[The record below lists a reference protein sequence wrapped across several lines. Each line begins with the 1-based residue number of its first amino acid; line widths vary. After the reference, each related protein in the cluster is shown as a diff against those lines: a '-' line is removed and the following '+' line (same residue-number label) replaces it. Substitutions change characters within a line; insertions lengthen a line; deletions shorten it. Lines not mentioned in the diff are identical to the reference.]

1 MAKDVKFNIKLQVD
15 GKDVVVQASTN
26 VKQLANDLG
35 LVHDRVTAADK
46 AFMKWTQSV
55 VAIGA
60 VTNSIQQISD
70 VLNTLTEDSRTF
82 GAAMKAANTMA
93 GKDAEGFE
101 QLKDQVAELSK
112 TIPMTRDALAN
123 GLYQVISNGVPED
136 NWISYLEASSRAAVG
151 GIADVGEVVK
161 VTSTVIKNYG
171 LEWSAAKDIQ
181 DKIQLTAKNGVT
193 SFDQLAAALP
203 SVTGQ
208 AAQLGVSF
216 TEMLAVMSTLTGVTG
231 NTSEVATQLAS
242 VLTALTKESSNSQKM
257 AEEMGISF
265 NAASIKAAGGLR
277 NYLQELDRT
286 VTAYAQKSGQL
297 KESIYSN
304 LFGRAEALRLVNG
317 LTGEMAAKFDENIA
331 ALDNSA
337 GTIDKA
343 FETMSST
350 GSATTQMLKN
360 QFAAFTDLIAGIVG
374 GIQPYLNF
382 TSQMGMTILSVTSLT
397 KAIKGLNIA
406 HTLMIARTKAGGVA
420 MLAFGLRANRAAA
433 FSRVFSAALKGAAF
447 QATAAKIAIRGLMI
461 ATGVTLAL
469 VALTE
474 ALSLFNSE
482 ADKTDAV
489 TEAMTEAEDAYKS
502 KMAETQMAVD
512 DDIKK
517 LQELINA
524 KKDTTDEVRNLNTK
538 YGELLGTYQSGAE
551 WLTTLKNKSD
561 DYCQQLAIEAKTDTI
576 RRKIFEKNADLMVI
590 AEKKRRLEDA
600 GNAKRQ
606 MTVSNNG
613 AESAEIT
620 VMTPEYRGVVDEER
634 KLTGEL
640 EKLQGQFDLASA
652 AAEKHRQQMQHTK
665 IETQETAK
673 EVSYLAMSY
682 SELETAIEKQKKKI
696 GKYAGA
702 SDKAKADG
710 IDVAAES
717 RKLQQMEA
725 RYKQLGKKYHLGSQS
740 DSRKRQIVADPK
752 TLEQLRTNIELSK
765 KKLTGQDTDEQRQL
779 QQQIALWQKKADAID
794 LAQKKA
800 ALPAS
805 IESQD
810 DAQKTLDYLN
820 TARRLATTKE
830 QIADIDR
837 QIAAVELK
845 QAEMKRPADSERIAT
860 LQDIDKELNY
870 QRALRKTAA
879 AENIAQI
886 DATINR
892 LETLKSY
899 TEHADVIS
907 MDNKALQT
915 YDQLSIKL
923 SYYRDQLKTA
933 TEEERAQIQTQIIEL
948 EKLRNKWDATL
959 EAMKKPGPIGT
970 LKTIEDLD
978 NAISYYG
985 QLQKHQ
991 SADEIAATQ
1000 QVIQALETKKKA
1012 MQRPI
1017 ELAGMQKEIDE
1028 INALSGREFKVKI
1041 KGIGFDALTD
1051 KIRELKKALNDIDNP
1066 PTENQRKQ
1074 IEGMIAVYESWRK
1087 KSISSFDTAR
1097 NGWDGIK
1104 GIGNSIQSITDA
1116 LEGNGNAWQK
1126 TVALIDAFIGLYD
1139 GIQAVIGII
1148 NLLSAA
1154 SSAHAVTKG
1163 VEAGAETTE
1172 ATTRE
1177 AATAANIIA
1186 STAQIA
1192 ANKLE
1197 TASWAELAA
1206 AITFAAH
1213 AYIPFAGTAI
1223 ASGMIAAQQAAIIAA
1238 GIPKYEKGALAFGPT
1253 LGIFGE
1259 YAGASHNPEVVAPLD
1274 KLRSMIEPSSGFSGE
1289 VEFVIKGRRLVG
1301 VLNKE
1306 DKINKR
1312 S

>member
-60 VTNSIQQISD
+60 VTNSIQQISG
-70 VLNTLTEDSRTF
+70 VLNTLTEDNRTF

-112 TIPMTRDALAN
+112 SIPMARDELAN

-136 NWISYLEASSRAAVG
+136 NWIDYLRASSRAAVG

-171 LEWSAAKDIQ
+171 LEWSAAQDIQ

-193 SFDQLAAALP
+193 SFEQLAAALP

-242 VLTALTKESSNSQKM
+242 VLTALTKESSKSQKM

-265 NAASIKAAGGLR
+265 NAASIQAAGGLR

-297 KESIYSN
+297 KESIYSK

-317 LTGEMAAKFDENIA
+317 LTGEMAAKFDENIT

-350 GSATTQMLKN
+350 GAATTQMLKN
-360 QFAAFTDLIAGIVG
+360 QFAAVTDLIAGIVG

-382 TSQMGMTILSVTSLT
+382 TAQLGMTILSVTSLT

-406 HTLMIARTKAGGVA
+406 HALMIARTKAGGVA
-420 MLAFGLRANRAAA
+420 MLAFGLRASRAAA
-433 FSRVFSAALKGAAF
+433 FSRVFSAALKGVAF
-447 QATAAKIAIRGLMI
+447 QATAAKIAIRGLMM
-461 ATGVTLAL
+461 ATGVGVLIAGVTFAVEKLTGAFEDASDAAEDTTEKIDR
-469 VALTE
+469 VADTAQQAQDAFANKQSEVYSSLMTKYTQLQTAWK
-474 ALSLFNSE
+474 ALSTAHAKAQWIKDNKKAFEELGLKITNAKDAEDTFVGN
-482 ADKTDAV
+482 TDAV
-489 TEAMTEAEDAYKS
+489 VESFKARAKAAARLAQLTEEYRI
-502 KMAETQMAVD
+502 QMNLAD
-512 DDIKK
+512 EIARGDEQYR
-517 LQELINA
+517 QENTVHA
-524 KKDTTDEVRNLNTK
+524 GEEVRRE
-538 YGELLGTYQSGAE
+538 GEFYPAGHSAEKGMEYVNSSGHWVYTDKGAAQHNANIGKNPNMQSSRDA
-551 WLTTLKNKSD
+551 
-561 DYCQQLAIEAKTDTI
+561 LAASQE
-576 RRKIFEKNADLMVI
+576 RSRKIESDIAADAKAATAKVKPTPTRTTNTTNTNGDPNNDKIIEGAKSYADLTHNI
-590 AEKKRRLEDA
+590 
-600 GNAKRQ
+600 
-606 MTVSNNG
+606 
-613 AESAEIT
+613 
-620 VMTPEYRGVVDEER
+620 GVY
-634 KLTGEL
+634 K
-640 EKLQGQFDLASA
+640 
-652 AAEKHRQQMQHTK
+652 
-665 IETQETAK
+665 
-673 EVSYLAMSY
+673 
-682 SELETAIEKQKKKI
+682 
-696 GKYAGA
+696 
-702 SDKAKADG
+702 
-710 IDVAAES
+710 
-717 RKLQQMEA
+717 
-725 RYKQLGKKYHLGSQS
+725 KQLEA
-740 DSRKRQIVADPK
+740 ADPANK
-752 TLEQLRTNIELSK
+752 QLITSLR
-765 KKLTGQDTDEQRQL
+765 
-779 QQQIALWQKKADAID
+779 QQIAEAEEAAQAAKD
-794 LAQKKA
+794 LANGWDLQN
-800 ALPAS
+800 P
-805 IESQD
+805 D
-810 DAQKTLDYLN
+810 TL
-820 TARRLATTKE
+820 E
-830 QIADIDR
+830 EIDEAISR
-837 QIAAVELK
+837 Q
-845 QAEMKRPADSERIAT
+845 Q
-860 LQDIDKELNY
+860 
-870 QRALRKTAA
+870 ALRKKAS
-879 AENIAQI
+879 AENLQGI
-886 DATINR
+886 DAEIKR
-892 LETLKSY
+892 LQGLKAQMERNAKVPTPIEQIHTY
-899 TEHADVIS
+899 EQLDE
-907 MDNKALQT
+907 ALAI
-915 YDQLSIKL
+915 YND
-923 SYYRDQLKTA
+923 RLKVA

-948 EKLRNKWDATL
+948 EKLRKKWDATL

-1000 QVIQALETKKKA
+1000 QVIQALEAKKKA

-1041 KGIGFDALTD
+1041 KGMGFDALTD
-1051 KIRELKKALNDIDNP
+1051 KIRELQKALNDIDNP

-1074 IEGMIAVYESWRK
+1074 IEGMIATYEEWRR
-1087 KSISSFDTAR
+1087 KSISAFDTAR

-1126 TVALIDAFIGLYD
+1126 TVALVDAFIGLYE

-1172 ATTRE
+1172 AATRE
-1177 AATAANIIA
+1177 AATAANVAA
-1186 STAQIA
+1186 SVAQIA

-1206 AITFAAH
+1206 AMTFAAH

-1223 ASGMIAAQQAAIIAA
+1223 AAGMIATQQALILAA

-1274 KLRSMIEPSSGFSGE
+1274 KLRSMIEPSEGGISGD
-1289 VEFVIKGRRLVG
+1289 VRFVIDGDKLVG
-1301 VLNKE
+1301 ILKRRN
-1306 DKINKR
+1306 NQSKR

>member
-60 VTNSIQQISD
+60 VTNSIQQISG

-93 GKDAEGFE
+93 GKDAEGFA

-112 TIPMTRDALAN
+112 SIPMARDELAN

-136 NWISYLEASSRAAVG
+136 NWIDYLRASSRAAVG

-171 LEWSAAKDIQ
+171 LEWSAAQDIQ

-193 SFDQLAAALP
+193 SFEQLAAALP

-242 VLTALTKESSNSQKM
+242 VLTALTKESSKSQKM

-265 NAASIKAAGGLR
+265 NAASIQAAGGLR

-297 KESIYSN
+297 KESIYSK

-350 GSATTQMLKN
+350 GAATTQMLKN
-360 QFAAFTDLIAGIVG
+360 QFAAVTDLIAGIVG

-382 TSQMGMTILSVTSLT
+382 TAQLGMTILSITSLT

-406 HTLMIARTKAGGVA
+406 HALMIARTKAGGVA
-420 MLAFGLRANRAAA
+420 MLAFGLRASRAAA
-433 FSRVFSAALKGAAF
+433 FARVFSAALKGVAY
-447 QATAAKIAIRGLMI
+447 QATATKIAIRGLMM
-461 ATGVTLAL
+461 ATGVGAL
-469 VALTE
+469 IAGVTFAVEKLTGAFEDASDAAEDTAEKIDRVADTAQQAQDAFANKQSEVYSSLMTKYAQLQTAWK
-474 ALSLFNSE
+474 ALSTAHAKAQWIKDNKKAFEELGLKIHSAKDAEDTFVGN
-482 ADKTDAV
+482 TDAV
-489 TEAMTEAEDAYKS
+489 VESFKARAKAAARLAQLTEEYRIQMDLADEIARGDEQYRQENTVQAGEPVRKEGEFYPAGHSAEKGMEYVNSGGHWVYTDKGAAQHNANIGKNPNLQSSRDALAASQERS
-502 KMAETQMAVD
+502 KKIEG
-512 DDIKK
+512 DIAADAKAATTKK
-517 LQELINA
+517 NP
-524 KKDTTDEVRNLNTK
+524 TTTNTTNTK
-538 YGELLGTYQSGAE
+538 GDPNKDKIIEGA
-551 WLTTLKNKSD
+551 KS
-561 DYCQQLAIEAKTDTI
+561 Y
-576 RRKIFEKNADLMVI
+576 ADLTHNI
-590 AEKKRRLEDA
+590 
-600 GNAKRQ
+600 
-606 MTVSNNG
+606 
-613 AESAEIT
+613 
-620 VMTPEYRGVVDEER
+620 GVY
-634 KLTGEL
+634 K
-640 EKLQGQFDLASA
+640 
-652 AAEKHRQQMQHTK
+652 
-665 IETQETAK
+665 
-673 EVSYLAMSY
+673 
-682 SELETAIEKQKKKI
+682 
-696 GKYAGA
+696 
-702 SDKAKADG
+702 
-710 IDVAAES
+710 
-717 RKLQQMEA
+717 
-725 RYKQLGKKYHLGSQS
+725 KQLEA
-740 DSRKRQIVADPK
+740 ADPANK
-752 TLEQLRTNIELSK
+752 QLITSLR
-765 KKLTGQDTDEQRQL
+765 
-779 QQQIALWQKKADAID
+779 QQIAEAEEAAQAAKD
-794 LAQKKA
+794 LANGWDLQN
-800 ALPAS
+800 P
-805 IESQD
+805 D
-810 DAQKTLDYLN
+810 TL
-820 TARRLATTKE
+820 E
-830 QIADIDR
+830 EIDEAISR
-837 QIAAVELK
+837 Q
-845 QAEMKRPADSERIAT
+845 Q
-860 LQDIDKELNY
+860 
-870 QRALRKTAA
+870 ALRKKAN
-879 AENIAQI
+879 AENLQGI
-886 DATINR
+886 DAEIKR
-892 LETLKSY
+892 LQGLKAQMERNAKVPTPIEQIHTY
-899 TEHADVIS
+899 EQLDE
-907 MDNKALQT
+907 ALAI
-915 YDQLSIKL
+915 YND
-923 SYYRDQLKTA
+923 RLKVA

-948 EKLRNKWDATL
+948 ERLRKKWDATL

-1000 QVIQALETKKKA
+1000 QVIQALEAKKKA

-1041 KGIGFDALTD
+1041 KGMGFDALTD

-1074 IEGMIAVYESWRK
+1074 IEGMIATYEEWRR
-1087 KSISSFDTAR
+1087 KSISAFDTAR

-1126 TVALIDAFIGLYD
+1126 TVALVDAFIGLYE

-1172 ATTRE
+1172 AATRE
-1177 AATAANIIA
+1177 AATAANVAA
-1186 STAQIA
+1186 SVAQIA

-1206 AITFAAH
+1206 AMTFAAH

-1223 ASGMIAAQQAAIIAA
+1223 ASGMIAAQQAMIIAA

-1306 DKINKR
+1306 NKINKR
-1312 S
+1312 T

>member
-35 LVHDRVTAADK
+35 LVHDRVTAAYT
-46 AFMKWTQSV
+46 AYMKWTQSV

-60 VTNSIQQISD
+60 VTNSIQQISG

-93 GKDAEGFE
+93 GKDAEGFA

-112 TIPMTRDALAN
+112 SIPMARDELAN

-136 NWISYLEASSRAAVG
+136 NWIDYLRASSRAAVG

-171 LEWSAAKDIQ
+171 LEWSAAQDIQ

-193 SFDQLAAALP
+193 SFEQLAAALP

-242 VLTALTKESSNSQKM
+242 VLTALTKESSKSQKM

-265 NAASIKAAGGLR
+265 NAASIQAAGGLR

-297 KESIYSN
+297 KESIYSK

-350 GSATTQMLKN
+350 GAATTQMLKN
-360 QFAAFTDLIAGIVG
+360 QFAAVTDLIAGIVG

-382 TSQMGMTILSVTSLT
+382 TAQLGMTILSVTSLT

-406 HTLMIARTKAGGVA
+406 HALMIARTKAGGVA
-420 MLAFGLRANRAAA
+420 MLAFGLRASRAAA
-433 FSRVFSAALKGAAF
+433 FARVFSAALKGVAY
-447 QATAAKIAIRGLMI
+447 QATATKIAIRGLMM
-461 ATGVTLAL
+461 ATGVGAL
-469 VALTE
+469 IAGVTFAVEKLTGAFEDASDAAEDTAEKIDRVADTAQQAQDAFANKQSEVYSSLMTKYAQLQTAWK
-474 ALSLFNSE
+474 ALSTAHAKAQWIKDNKKAFEELGLKIHSAKDAEDTFVGN
-482 ADKTDAV
+482 TDAV
-489 TEAMTEAEDAYKS
+489 VESFKARAKAAARLAQLTEEYRIQMDLADEIARGDEQYRQENTVQAGEPVRKEGEFYPAGHSAEKGMEYVNSGGHWVYTDKGAAQHNANIGKNPNLQSSRDALAASQERS
-502 KMAETQMAVD
+502 KKIEG
-512 DDIKK
+512 DIAADAKAATTKK
-517 LQELINA
+517 NP
-524 KKDTTDEVRNLNTK
+524 TTTNTTNTK
-538 YGELLGTYQSGAE
+538 GDPNKDKIIEGA
-551 WLTTLKNKSD
+551 KS
-561 DYCQQLAIEAKTDTI
+561 Y
-576 RRKIFEKNADLMVI
+576 ADLTHNI
-590 AEKKRRLEDA
+590 
-600 GNAKRQ
+600 
-606 MTVSNNG
+606 
-613 AESAEIT
+613 
-620 VMTPEYRGVVDEER
+620 GVY
-634 KLTGEL
+634 K
-640 EKLQGQFDLASA
+640 
-652 AAEKHRQQMQHTK
+652 
-665 IETQETAK
+665 
-673 EVSYLAMSY
+673 
-682 SELETAIEKQKKKI
+682 
-696 GKYAGA
+696 
-702 SDKAKADG
+702 
-710 IDVAAES
+710 
-717 RKLQQMEA
+717 
-725 RYKQLGKKYHLGSQS
+725 KQLEA
-740 DSRKRQIVADPK
+740 ADPANK
-752 TLEQLRTNIELSK
+752 QLITSLR
-765 KKLTGQDTDEQRQL
+765 
-779 QQQIALWQKKADAID
+779 QQIAEAEEAAQAAKD
-794 LAQKKA
+794 LANGWDLQN
-800 ALPAS
+800 P
-805 IESQD
+805 D
-810 DAQKTLDYLN
+810 TL
-820 TARRLATTKE
+820 E
-830 QIADIDR
+830 EIDEAISR
-837 QIAAVELK
+837 Q
-845 QAEMKRPADSERIAT
+845 Q
-860 LQDIDKELNY
+860 
-870 QRALRKTAA
+870 ALRKKAN
-879 AENIAQI
+879 AENLQGI
-886 DATINR
+886 DAEIKR
-892 LETLKSY
+892 LQGLKAQMERNAKVPTPIEQIHTY
-899 TEHADVIS
+899 EQLDE
-907 MDNKALQT
+907 ALAI
-915 YDQLSIKL
+915 YND
-923 SYYRDQLKTA
+923 RLKVA

-948 EKLRNKWDATL
+948 ERLRKKWDATL

-978 NAISYYG
+978 DAISYYG

-1000 QVIQALETKKKA
+1000 QVIQALEAKKKA

-1041 KGIGFDALTD
+1041 KGMGFDALTD

-1074 IEGMIAVYESWRK
+1074 IEGMIATYEEWRR
-1087 KSISSFDTAR
+1087 KSISAFDTAR

-1126 TVALIDAFIGLYD
+1126 TVALVDAFIGLYE

-1172 ATTRE
+1172 AATRE
-1177 AATAANIIA
+1177 AATAANVAA
-1186 STAQIA
+1186 SVAQIA

-1206 AITFAAH
+1206 AMTFAAH

-1223 ASGMIAAQQAAIIAA
+1223 ASGMIAAQQAMIIAA

-1306 DKINKR
+1306 NKINKR
-1312 S
+1312 T

>member
-60 VTNSIQQISD
+60 VTNSIQQISG

-93 GKDAEGFE
+93 GKDAEGFA

-112 TIPMTRDALAN
+112 SIPMARDELAN

-136 NWISYLEASSRAAVG
+136 NWIDYLRASSRAAVG

-171 LEWSAAKDIQ
+171 LEWSAAQDIQ

-193 SFDQLAAALP
+193 SFEQLAAALP

-231 NTSEVATQLAS
+231 NTSEVVTQLAS
-242 VLTALTKESSNSQKM
+242 VLTALTKESSKSQKM
-257 AEEMGISF
+257 AEEMGIEF

-297 KESIYSN
+297 KESIYSK

-350 GSATTQMLKN
+350 GAATTQMLKN
-360 QFAAFTDLIAGIVG
+360 QFAAVTDLIAGIVG

-382 TSQMGMTILSVTSLT
+382 TAQLGMTILSVTSLT

-406 HTLMIARTKAGGVA
+406 HALMIARTKAGGVA
-420 MLAFGLRANRAAA
+420 MLAFGLRASRAAA
-433 FSRVFSAALKGAAF
+433 FARVFSAALKGVAY
-447 QATAAKIAIRGLMI
+447 QATATKIAIRGLMM
-461 ATGVTLAL
+461 ATGVGAL
-469 VALTE
+469 IAGVTFAVEKLTGAFEDASDAAEDTAEKIDRVADTAQQAQDAFANKQSEVYSSLMTKYTQLQTAWK
-474 ALSLFNSE
+474 ALSTAHAKAQWIKDNKKAFEELGLKIHSAKDAEDTFVGN
-482 ADKTDAV
+482 TDAV
-489 TEAMTEAEDAYKS
+489 VESFKARAKAAARLAQLTEEYRIQMDLADEIARGDEQYRQENTVQAGEKVRREGEFYPAGHSAEKGMEYVNSGGHWVYTDKGAAQHNANIGKNPNMQSSRDALAASQERSRKIES
-502 KMAETQMAVD
+502 
-512 DDIKK
+512 DIAAD
-517 LQELINA
+517 A
-524 KKDTTDEVRNLNTK
+524 KAATAKVKPTPTRTTNTTNTK
-538 YGELLGTYQSGAE
+538 GDPNNDKIIEGA
-551 WLTTLKNKSD
+551 KS
-561 DYCQQLAIEAKTDTI
+561 Y
-576 RRKIFEKNADLMVI
+576 ADLTHNI
-590 AEKKRRLEDA
+590 
-600 GNAKRQ
+600 
-606 MTVSNNG
+606 
-613 AESAEIT
+613 
-620 VMTPEYRGVVDEER
+620 GVY
-634 KLTGEL
+634 K
-640 EKLQGQFDLASA
+640 
-652 AAEKHRQQMQHTK
+652 
-665 IETQETAK
+665 
-673 EVSYLAMSY
+673 
-682 SELETAIEKQKKKI
+682 
-696 GKYAGA
+696 
-702 SDKAKADG
+702 
-710 IDVAAES
+710 
-717 RKLQQMEA
+717 
-725 RYKQLGKKYHLGSQS
+725 KQLEA
-740 DSRKRQIVADPK
+740 ADPANK
-752 TLEQLRTNIELSK
+752 QLITSLR
-765 KKLTGQDTDEQRQL
+765 
-779 QQQIALWQKKADAID
+779 QQIAEAEEAAQAAKD
-794 LAQKKA
+794 LANGWDLQN
-800 ALPAS
+800 P
-805 IESQD
+805 D
-810 DAQKTLDYLN
+810 TL
-820 TARRLATTKE
+820 E
-830 QIADIDR
+830 EIDEAISR
-837 QIAAVELK
+837 Q
-845 QAEMKRPADSERIAT
+845 Q
-860 LQDIDKELNY
+860 
-870 QRALRKTAA
+870 ALRKKAS
-879 AENIAQI
+879 AENLQGI
-886 DATINR
+886 DAEIKR
-892 LETLKSY
+892 LQGLKAQMERNAKVPTPIEQIHTY
-899 TEHADVIS
+899 EQLDE
-907 MDNKALQT
+907 ALAI
-915 YDQLSIKL
+915 YND
-923 SYYRDQLKTA
+923 RLKVA

-948 EKLRNKWDATL
+948 EKLRKKWDATL

-1000 QVIQALETKKKA
+1000 QVIQALEAKKKA

-1041 KGIGFDALTD
+1041 KGMGFDALTD
-1051 KIRELKKALNDIDNP
+1051 KIRELQKALNDIDNP

-1074 IEGMIAVYESWRK
+1074 IEGMIATYEEWRR
-1087 KSISSFDTAR
+1087 KSISAFDTAR

-1126 TVALIDAFIGLYD
+1126 TVALVDAFIGLYE

-1172 ATTRE
+1172 AATRE
-1177 AATAANIIA
+1177 AATAANVDA
-1186 STAQIA
+1186 SVAQIA

-1206 AITFAAH
+1206 AMTFAAH

-1223 ASGMIAAQQAAIIAA
+1223 AAGMIATQQALILAA

-1274 KLRSMIEPSSGFSGE
+1274 KLRSMIEPSEGGISGD
-1289 VEFVIKGRRLVG
+1289 VRFVIDGDKLVG
-1301 VLNKE
+1301 ILKRRN
-1306 DKINKR
+1306 NQSKR

>member
-60 VTNSIQQISD
+60 VTNSIQQISG

-93 GKDAEGFE
+93 GKDAEGFA

-112 TIPMTRDALAN
+112 SIPMARDELAN

-136 NWISYLEASSRAAVG
+136 NWIDYLRASSRAAVG

-171 LEWSAAKDIQ
+171 LEWSAAQDIQ

-193 SFDQLAAALP
+193 SFEQLAAALP

-242 VLTALTKESSNSQKM
+242 VLTALTKESSKSQKM
-257 AEEMGISF
+257 AEEMGIEF

-297 KESIYSN
+297 KESIYSK

-350 GSATTQMLKN
+350 GAATTQMLKN
-360 QFAAFTDLIAGIVG
+360 QFAAVTDLIAGIVG

-382 TSQMGMTILSVTSLT
+382 TAQLGMTILSVTSLT

-406 HTLMIARTKAGGVA
+406 HALMIARTKAGGVA
-420 MLAFGLRANRAAA
+420 MLAFGLRASRAAA
-433 FSRVFSAALKGAAF
+433 FSRVFSAALKGVAF
-447 QATAAKIAIRGLMI
+447 QATATKIAIRGLMM
-461 ATGVTLAL
+461 ATGVGVLIAGVTFAVEKLTGAFEDASDAAEDTTEKIDR
-469 VALTE
+469 VADTAQQAQDAFANKQSEVYSSLMTKYTQLQTAWK
-474 ALSLFNSE
+474 ALSTAHAKAQWIKDNKKAFEELGLKITNAKDAEDTFVGN
-482 ADKTDAV
+482 TDAV
-489 TEAMTEAEDAYKS
+489 VESFKARAKAAARLAQLTEEYRIQMDLADEIARGDEQYRQENIVQAGEKVRREGEFYPAGHSAEKGMEYVNSGGHWVYTDKGAAQHNANIGKNPNMQSSRDALAASQERSRKIES
-502 KMAETQMAVD
+502 
-512 DDIKK
+512 DIAAD
-517 LQELINA
+517 A
-524 KKDTTDEVRNLNTK
+524 KAATAKVKPTPTRTTNTTNTK
-538 YGELLGTYQSGAE
+538 GDPNNDKIIEGA
-551 WLTTLKNKSD
+551 KS
-561 DYCQQLAIEAKTDTI
+561 Y
-576 RRKIFEKNADLMVI
+576 ADLTHNI
-590 AEKKRRLEDA
+590 
-600 GNAKRQ
+600 
-606 MTVSNNG
+606 
-613 AESAEIT
+613 
-620 VMTPEYRGVVDEER
+620 GVY
-634 KLTGEL
+634 K
-640 EKLQGQFDLASA
+640 
-652 AAEKHRQQMQHTK
+652 
-665 IETQETAK
+665 
-673 EVSYLAMSY
+673 
-682 SELETAIEKQKKKI
+682 
-696 GKYAGA
+696 
-702 SDKAKADG
+702 
-710 IDVAAES
+710 
-717 RKLQQMEA
+717 
-725 RYKQLGKKYHLGSQS
+725 KQLEA
-740 DSRKRQIVADPK
+740 ADPANK
-752 TLEQLRTNIELSK
+752 QLITSLR
-765 KKLTGQDTDEQRQL
+765 
-779 QQQIALWQKKADAID
+779 QQIAEAEEAAQAAKD
-794 LAQKKA
+794 LANGWDLQN
-800 ALPAS
+800 P
-805 IESQD
+805 D
-810 DAQKTLDYLN
+810 TL
-820 TARRLATTKE
+820 E
-830 QIADIDR
+830 EIDEAINR
-837 QIAAVELK
+837 Q
-845 QAEMKRPADSERIAT
+845 Q
-860 LQDIDKELNY
+860 
-870 QRALRKTAA
+870 ALRKKAS
-879 AENIAQI
+879 AENLQGI
-886 DATINR
+886 DAEIKR
-892 LETLKSY
+892 LQGLKAQMERNAKVPTPIEQIHTY
-899 TEHADVIS
+899 EQLDE
-907 MDNKALQT
+907 ALAI
-915 YDQLSIKL
+915 YND
-923 SYYRDQLKTA
+923 RLKVA

-948 EKLRNKWDATL
+948 EKLRKKWDATL

-1000 QVIQALETKKKA
+1000 QVIQALEAKKKA

-1041 KGIGFDALTD
+1041 KGMGFDALTD
-1051 KIRELKKALNDIDNP
+1051 KIRELQKALNDIDNP

-1074 IEGMIAVYESWRK
+1074 IEGMIATYEEWRR
-1087 KSISSFDTAR
+1087 KSISAFDTAR

-1126 TVALIDAFIGLYD
+1126 TVALVDAFIGLYE

-1172 ATTRE
+1172 AATRE
-1177 AATAANIIA
+1177 AATAANVAA
-1186 STAQIA
+1186 SVAQIA

-1206 AITFAAH
+1206 AMTFAAH

-1223 ASGMIAAQQAAIIAA
+1223 AAGMIATQQALILAA

-1274 KLRSMIEPSSGFSGE
+1274 KLRSMIEPSEGGISGD
-1289 VEFVIKGRRLVG
+1289 VRFVIDGDKLVG
-1301 VLNKE
+1301 ILKRRN
-1306 DKINKR
+1306 NQSKR

>member
-60 VTNSIQQISD
+60 VTNSIQQISG

-93 GKDAEGFE
+93 GKDAEGFA

-112 TIPMTRDALAN
+112 SIPMARDELAN

-136 NWISYLEASSRAAVG
+136 NWIDYLRASSRAAVG

-171 LEWSAAKDIQ
+171 LEWSAAQDIQ

-193 SFDQLAAALP
+193 SFEQLAAALP

-242 VLTALTKESSNSQKM
+242 VLTALTKESSKSQKM
-257 AEEMGISF
+257 AEEMGIEF

-297 KESIYSN
+297 KESIYSK

-350 GSATTQMLKN
+350 GAATTQMLKN
-360 QFAAFTDLIAGIVG
+360 QFAAVTDLIAGIVG

-382 TSQMGMTILSVTSLT
+382 TAQLGMTILSVTSLT

-406 HTLMIARTKAGGVA
+406 HALMIARTKAGGVA
-420 MLAFGLRANRAAA
+420 MLAFGLRASRAAA
-433 FSRVFSAALKGAAF
+433 FSRVFSAALKGVAF
-447 QATAAKIAIRGLMI
+447 QATATKIAIRGLMM
-461 ATGVTLAL
+461 ATGVGVLIAGVTFAVEKLTGAFEDASDAAEDTTEKIDR
-469 VALTE
+469 VADTAQQAQDAFANKQSEVYSSLMTKYTQLQTAWK
-474 ALSLFNSE
+474 ALSTAHAKAQWIKDNKKAFEELGLKITNAKDAEDTFVGN
-482 ADKTDAV
+482 TDAV
-489 TEAMTEAEDAYKS
+489 VESFKARAKAAARLAQLTEEYRIQMDLADEIARGDEQYRQENTVQAGEKVRREGEFYPAGHSAEKGMEYVNSGGHWVYTDKGAAQHNANIGKNPNMQSSRDALAASQERSRKIES
-502 KMAETQMAVD
+502 
-512 DDIKK
+512 DIAAD
-517 LQELINA
+517 A
-524 KKDTTDEVRNLNTK
+524 KAATAKVKPTPTRTTNTTNTK
-538 YGELLGTYQSGAE
+538 GDPNNDKIIEGA
-551 WLTTLKNKSD
+551 KS
-561 DYCQQLAIEAKTDTI
+561 Y
-576 RRKIFEKNADLMVI
+576 ADLTHNI
-590 AEKKRRLEDA
+590 
-600 GNAKRQ
+600 
-606 MTVSNNG
+606 
-613 AESAEIT
+613 
-620 VMTPEYRGVVDEER
+620 GVY
-634 KLTGEL
+634 K
-640 EKLQGQFDLASA
+640 
-652 AAEKHRQQMQHTK
+652 
-665 IETQETAK
+665 
-673 EVSYLAMSY
+673 
-682 SELETAIEKQKKKI
+682 
-696 GKYAGA
+696 
-702 SDKAKADG
+702 
-710 IDVAAES
+710 
-717 RKLQQMEA
+717 
-725 RYKQLGKKYHLGSQS
+725 KQLEA
-740 DSRKRQIVADPK
+740 ADPANK
-752 TLEQLRTNIELSK
+752 QLITSLR
-765 KKLTGQDTDEQRQL
+765 
-779 QQQIALWQKKADAID
+779 QQIAEAEEAAQAAKD
-794 LAQKKA
+794 LANGWDLQN
-800 ALPAS
+800 P
-805 IESQD
+805 D
-810 DAQKTLDYLN
+810 TL
-820 TARRLATTKE
+820 E
-830 QIADIDR
+830 EIDEAISR
-837 QIAAVELK
+837 Q
-845 QAEMKRPADSERIAT
+845 Q
-860 LQDIDKELNY
+860 
-870 QRALRKTAA
+870 ALRKKAS
-879 AENIAQI
+879 AENLQGI
-886 DATINR
+886 DAEIKR
-892 LETLKSY
+892 LQGLKAQMERNAKVPTPIEQIHTY
-899 TEHADVIS
+899 EQLDE
-907 MDNKALQT
+907 ALAI
-915 YDQLSIKL
+915 YND
-923 SYYRDQLKTA
+923 RLKVA

-948 EKLRNKWDATL
+948 EKLRKKWDATL

-1000 QVIQALETKKKA
+1000 QVIQALEAKKKA

-1041 KGIGFDALTD
+1041 KGMGFDALTD
-1051 KIRELKKALNDIDNP
+1051 KIRELQKALNDIDNP

-1074 IEGMIAVYESWRK
+1074 IEGMIATYEEWRR
-1087 KSISSFDTAR
+1087 KSISAFDTAR

-1126 TVALIDAFIGLYD
+1126 TVALVDAFIGLYE

-1172 ATTRE
+1172 AATRE
-1177 AATAANIIA
+1177 AATAANVAA
-1186 STAQIA
+1186 SVAQIA

-1206 AITFAAH
+1206 AMTFAAH

-1223 ASGMIAAQQAAIIAA
+1223 AAGMIATQQALILAA

-1274 KLRSMIEPSSGFSGE
+1274 KLRSMIEPSEGGISGD
-1289 VEFVIKGRRLVG
+1289 VRFVIDGDKLVG
-1301 VLNKE
+1301 ILKRRN
-1306 DKINKR
+1306 NQSKR

>member
-60 VTNSIQQISD
+60 VTNSIQQISG

-93 GKDAEGFE
+93 GKDAEGFA

-112 TIPMTRDALAN
+112 SIPMARDELAN
-123 GLYQVISNGVPED
+123 GLYQVISNDVPED
-136 NWISYLEASSRAAVG
+136 NWIDYLRASSRAAVG

-171 LEWSAAKDIQ
+171 LEWSAAQDIQ

-193 SFDQLAAALP
+193 SFEQLAAALP

-242 VLTALTKESSNSQKM
+242 VLTALTKESSKSQKM
-257 AEEMGISF
+257 AEEMGIEF

-297 KESIYSN
+297 KESIYSK

-350 GSATTQMLKN
+350 GAATTQMLKN
-360 QFAAFTDLIAGIVG
+360 QFAAVTDLIAGIVG

-382 TSQMGMTILSVTSLT
+382 TAQLGMTILSVTSLT

-406 HTLMIARTKAGGVA
+406 HALMIARTKAGGVA
-420 MLAFGLRANRAAA
+420 MLAFGLRASRAAA
-433 FSRVFSAALKGAAF
+433 FSRVFSAALKGVAF
-447 QATAAKIAIRGLMI
+447 QATATKIAIRGLMM
-461 ATGVTLAL
+461 ATGVGVLIAGVTFAVEKLTGAFEDASDAAEDTTEKIDR
-469 VALTE
+469 VADTAQQAQDAFANKQSEVYSSLMTKYTQLQTAWK
-474 ALSLFNSE
+474 ALSTAHAKAQWIKDNKKAFEELGLKITNAKDAEDTFVGN
-482 ADKTDAV
+482 TDAV
-489 TEAMTEAEDAYKS
+489 VESFKARAKAAARLAQLTEEYRIQMDLADEIARGDEQYRQENTVQAGEKVRREGEFYPAGHSAEKGMEYVNSGGHWVYTDKGAAQHNANIGKNPNMQSSRDALAASQERSRKIES
-502 KMAETQMAVD
+502 
-512 DDIKK
+512 DIAAD
-517 LQELINA
+517 A
-524 KKDTTDEVRNLNTK
+524 KAATAKVKPTPTRTTNTTNTK
-538 YGELLGTYQSGAE
+538 GDLNNDKIIEGA
-551 WLTTLKNKSD
+551 KS
-561 DYCQQLAIEAKTDTI
+561 Y
-576 RRKIFEKNADLMVI
+576 ADLTHNI
-590 AEKKRRLEDA
+590 
-600 GNAKRQ
+600 
-606 MTVSNNG
+606 
-613 AESAEIT
+613 
-620 VMTPEYRGVVDEER
+620 GVY
-634 KLTGEL
+634 K
-640 EKLQGQFDLASA
+640 
-652 AAEKHRQQMQHTK
+652 
-665 IETQETAK
+665 
-673 EVSYLAMSY
+673 
-682 SELETAIEKQKKKI
+682 
-696 GKYAGA
+696 
-702 SDKAKADG
+702 
-710 IDVAAES
+710 
-717 RKLQQMEA
+717 
-725 RYKQLGKKYHLGSQS
+725 KQLEA
-740 DSRKRQIVADPK
+740 ADPANK
-752 TLEQLRTNIELSK
+752 QLITSLR
-765 KKLTGQDTDEQRQL
+765 
-779 QQQIALWQKKADAID
+779 QQIAEAEEAAQAAKD
-794 LAQKKA
+794 LANGWDLQN
-800 ALPAS
+800 P
-805 IESQD
+805 D
-810 DAQKTLDYLN
+810 TL
-820 TARRLATTKE
+820 E
-830 QIADIDR
+830 EIDEAISR
-837 QIAAVELK
+837 Q
-845 QAEMKRPADSERIAT
+845 Q
-860 LQDIDKELNY
+860 
-870 QRALRKTAA
+870 ALRKKAS
-879 AENIAQI
+879 AENLQGI
-886 DATINR
+886 DAEIKR
-892 LETLKSY
+892 LQGLKAQMERNAKVPTPIEQIHTY
-899 TEHADVIS
+899 EQLDE
-907 MDNKALQT
+907 ALAI
-915 YDQLSIKL
+915 YND
-923 SYYRDQLKTA
+923 RLKVA

-948 EKLRNKWDATL
+948 EKLRKKWDATL

-1000 QVIQALETKKKA
+1000 QVIQALEAKKKA

-1041 KGIGFDALTD
+1041 KGMGFDALTD
-1051 KIRELKKALNDIDNP
+1051 KIRELQKALNDIDNP

-1074 IEGMIAVYESWRK
+1074 IEGMIATYEEWRR
-1087 KSISSFDTAR
+1087 KSISAFDTAR

-1126 TVALIDAFIGLYD
+1126 TVALVDAFIGLYE

-1172 ATTRE
+1172 AATRE
-1177 AATAANIIA
+1177 AATAANVAA
-1186 STAQIA
+1186 SVAQIA

-1206 AITFAAH
+1206 AMTFAAH

-1223 ASGMIAAQQAAIIAA
+1223 AAGMIATQQALILAA

-1274 KLRSMIEPSSGFSGE
+1274 KLRSMIEPSEGGISGD
-1289 VEFVIKGRRLVG
+1289 VRFVIDGDKLVG
-1301 VLNKE
+1301 ILKRRN
-1306 DKINKR
+1306 NQSKR

>member
-60 VTNSIQQISD
+60 VTNSIQQISG

-93 GKDAEGFE
+93 GKDAEGFA

-112 TIPMTRDALAN
+112 SIPMARDELAN

-136 NWISYLEASSRAAVG
+136 NWIDYLRASSRAAVG

-171 LEWSAAKDIQ
+171 LEWSAAQDIQ

-193 SFDQLAAALP
+193 SFEQLAAALP

-242 VLTALTKESSNSQKM
+242 VLTALTKESSKSQKM
-257 AEEMGISF
+257 AEEMGIEF

-297 KESIYSN
+297 KESIYSK

-350 GSATTQMLKN
+350 GAATTQMLKN
-360 QFAAFTDLIAGIVG
+360 QFAAVTDLIAGIVG
-374 GIQPYLNF
+374 GIQPILNF
-382 TSQMGMTILSVTSLT
+382 TAQMGMTLLSVTSLT
-397 KAIKGLNIA
+397 KAFKGLNIVHA
-406 HTLMIARTKAGGVA
+406 LMIARTKAGGVA
-420 MLAFGLRANRAAA
+420 MLAFGLRASRAAA
-433 FSRVFSAALKGAAF
+433 FSRVFSAALKGVAF
-447 QATAAKIAIRGLMI
+447 QATATKIAIRGLMM
-461 ATGVTLAL
+461 ATGVGAL
-469 VALTE
+469 IAGVTFAVEKLTGAFEDASDAAEDTTEKIDRVADTAQQAQDAFANKQSEVYSSLMTKYTQLQTAWK
-474 ALSLFNSE
+474 ALSTAHAKAQWIKDNKKAFEELGLKITNAKDAEDTFVGN
-482 ADKTDAV
+482 TDAV
-489 TEAMTEAEDAYKS
+489 VESFKARAKAAARLAQLTEEYRIQMDLADEIARGDEQYRQENTVQAGEKVRREGEFYPAGHSAEKGMEYVNSGGHWVYTDKGAAQHNANIGKNPNMQSSRDALAASQERSRKIES
-502 KMAETQMAVD
+502 
-512 DDIKK
+512 DIAAD
-517 LQELINA
+517 A
-524 KKDTTDEVRNLNTK
+524 KAATAKVKPTPTRTTNTTNTK
-538 YGELLGTYQSGAE
+538 GDPNNDKIIEGA
-551 WLTTLKNKSD
+551 KS
-561 DYCQQLAIEAKTDTI
+561 Y
-576 RRKIFEKNADLMVI
+576 ADLTHNI
-590 AEKKRRLEDA
+590 
-600 GNAKRQ
+600 
-606 MTVSNNG
+606 
-613 AESAEIT
+613 
-620 VMTPEYRGVVDEER
+620 GVY
-634 KLTGEL
+634 K
-640 EKLQGQFDLASA
+640 
-652 AAEKHRQQMQHTK
+652 
-665 IETQETAK
+665 
-673 EVSYLAMSY
+673 
-682 SELETAIEKQKKKI
+682 
-696 GKYAGA
+696 
-702 SDKAKADG
+702 
-710 IDVAAES
+710 
-717 RKLQQMEA
+717 
-725 RYKQLGKKYHLGSQS
+725 KQLEA
-740 DSRKRQIVADPK
+740 ADPANK
-752 TLEQLRTNIELSK
+752 QLITSLR
-765 KKLTGQDTDEQRQL
+765 
-779 QQQIALWQKKADAID
+779 QQIAEAEEAAQAAKD
-794 LAQKKA
+794 LANGWDLQN
-800 ALPAS
+800 P
-805 IESQD
+805 D
-810 DAQKTLDYLN
+810 TL
-820 TARRLATTKE
+820 E
-830 QIADIDR
+830 EIDEAISR
-837 QIAAVELK
+837 Q
-845 QAEMKRPADSERIAT
+845 Q
-860 LQDIDKELNY
+860 
-870 QRALRKTAA
+870 ALRKKAS
-879 AENIAQI
+879 AENLQGI
-886 DATINR
+886 DAEIKR
-892 LETLKSY
+892 LQGLKAQMERNAKVPTPIEQIHTY
-899 TEHADVIS
+899 EQLDE
-907 MDNKALQT
+907 ALAI
-915 YDQLSIKL
+915 YND
-923 SYYRDQLKTA
+923 RLKVA

-948 EKLRNKWDATL
+948 EKLRKKWDATL

-985 QLQKHQ
+985 QLQKHL

-1000 QVIQALETKKKA
+1000 QVIQALEAKKKA

-1041 KGIGFDALTD
+1041 KGMGFDALTD

-1074 IEGMIAVYESWRK
+1074 IEGMIATYEEWRR
-1087 KSISSFDTAR
+1087 KSISAFDTAR

-1126 TVALIDAFIGLYD
+1126 TVALIDAFIGLYE
-1139 GIQAVIGII
+1139 GIQAIIGII
-1148 NLLSAA
+1148 DLLSAA
-1154 SSAHAVTKG
+1154 SAAHAATKG

-1172 ATTRE
+1172 AATRE
-1177 AATAANIIA
+1177 AATAANVAA
-1186 STAQIA
+1186 SVAQIT

-1206 AITFAAH
+1206 AMTFAAH

-1306 DKINKR
+1306 NKINKR

>member
-60 VTNSIQQISD
+60 VTNSIQQISG

-93 GKDAEGFE
+93 GKDAEGFA

-112 TIPMTRDALAN
+112 SIPMARDELAN

-136 NWISYLEASSRAAVG
+136 NWIDYLRASSRAAVG

-171 LEWSAAKDIQ
+171 LEWSAAQDIQ

-193 SFDQLAAALP
+193 SFEQLAAALP

-242 VLTALTKESSNSQKM
+242 VLTALTKESSKSQKM
-257 AEEMGISF
+257 AEEMGIEF

-297 KESIYSN
+297 KESIYSK

-350 GSATTQMLKN
+350 GAATTQMLKN
-360 QFAAFTDLIAGIVG
+360 QFAAVTDLIAGIVG

-382 TSQMGMTILSVTSLT
+382 TAQLGMTILSVTSLT

-406 HTLMIARTKAGGVA
+406 HALMIARTKAGGVA
-420 MLAFGLRANRAAA
+420 MLAFGLRASRAAA
-433 FSRVFSAALKGAAF
+433 FSRVFSAALKGVAF
-447 QATAAKIAIRGLMI
+447 QATAAKIAIRGLMM
-461 ATGVTLAL
+461 ATGVGVLIAGVTFAVEKLTGAFEDASDAAEDTTEKIDR
-469 VALTE
+469 VADTAQQAQDAFANKQSEVYSSLMTKYTQLQTAWK
-474 ALSLFNSE
+474 ALSTAHAKAQWIKDNKKAFEELGLKITNAKDAEDTFVGN
-482 ADKTDAV
+482 TDAV
-489 TEAMTEAEDAYKS
+489 VESFKARAKAAARLAQLTEEYRIQMDLADEIARGDEQYRQENTVQAGEKVRREGEFYPAGHSAEKGMEYVNSGGHWVYTDKGAAQHNANIGKNPNMQSSRDALAASQERSRKIES
-502 KMAETQMAVD
+502 
-512 DDIKK
+512 DIAAD
-517 LQELINA
+517 A
-524 KKDTTDEVRNLNTK
+524 KAATAKVKPTPTRTTNTTNTK
-538 YGELLGTYQSGAE
+538 GDPNNDKIIEGA
-551 WLTTLKNKSD
+551 KS
-561 DYCQQLAIEAKTDTI
+561 Y
-576 RRKIFEKNADLMVI
+576 ADLTHNI
-590 AEKKRRLEDA
+590 
-600 GNAKRQ
+600 
-606 MTVSNNG
+606 
-613 AESAEIT
+613 
-620 VMTPEYRGVVDEER
+620 GVY
-634 KLTGEL
+634 K
-640 EKLQGQFDLASA
+640 
-652 AAEKHRQQMQHTK
+652 
-665 IETQETAK
+665 
-673 EVSYLAMSY
+673 
-682 SELETAIEKQKKKI
+682 
-696 GKYAGA
+696 
-702 SDKAKADG
+702 
-710 IDVAAES
+710 
-717 RKLQQMEA
+717 
-725 RYKQLGKKYHLGSQS
+725 KQLEA
-740 DSRKRQIVADPK
+740 ADPANK
-752 TLEQLRTNIELSK
+752 QLITSLR
-765 KKLTGQDTDEQRQL
+765 
-779 QQQIALWQKKADAID
+779 QQIAEAEEAAQAAKD
-794 LAQKKA
+794 LANGWDLQN
-800 ALPAS
+800 P
-805 IESQD
+805 D
-810 DAQKTLDYLN
+810 TL
-820 TARRLATTKE
+820 E
-830 QIADIDR
+830 EIDEAISR
-837 QIAAVELK
+837 Q
-845 QAEMKRPADSERIAT
+845 Q
-860 LQDIDKELNY
+860 
-870 QRALRKTAA
+870 ALRKKAS
-879 AENIAQI
+879 AENLQGI
-886 DATINR
+886 DAEIKR
-892 LETLKSY
+892 LQGLKAQMERNAKVPTPIEQIHTY
-899 TEHADVIS
+899 EQLDE
-907 MDNKALQT
+907 ALAI
-915 YDQLSIKL
+915 YND
-923 SYYRDQLKTA
+923 RLKVA

-948 EKLRNKWDATL
+948 EKLRKKWDATL

-1000 QVIQALETKKKA
+1000 QVIQALEAKKKA

-1028 INALSGREFKVKI
+1028 IKALSGREFKVKI
-1041 KGIGFDALTD
+1041 KGMGFDALTD
-1051 KIRELKKALNDIDNP
+1051 KIRELQKALNDIDNP

-1074 IEGMIAVYESWRK
+1074 IEGMIATYEEWRR
-1087 KSISSFDTAR
+1087 KSISAFDTAR

-1126 TVALIDAFIGLYD
+1126 TVALVDAFIGLYE

-1172 ATTRE
+1172 AATRE
-1177 AATAANIIA
+1177 AATAANVAA
-1186 STAQIA
+1186 SVAQIA

-1206 AITFAAH
+1206 AMTFAAH

-1223 ASGMIAAQQAAIIAA
+1223 AAGMIATQQALILAA

-1274 KLRSMIEPSSGFSGE
+1274 KLRSMIEPSEGGISGD
-1289 VEFVIKGRRLVG
+1289 VRFVIDGDKLVG
-1301 VLNKE
+1301 ILKRRN
-1306 DKINKR
+1306 NQSKR

>member
-60 VTNSIQQISD
+60 VTNSIQQISG
-70 VLNTLTEDSRTF
+70 VLNTVTEDSRTF

-93 GKDAEGFE
+93 GKDAEGFA

-112 TIPMTRDALAN
+112 SIPMARDELAN

-136 NWISYLEASSRAAVG
+136 NWIDYLRASSRAAVG

-171 LEWSAAKDIQ
+171 LEWSAAQDIQ

-193 SFDQLAAALP
+193 SFEQLAAALP

-242 VLTALTKESSNSQKM
+242 VLTALTKESSKSQKM
-257 AEEMGISF
+257 AEEMGIEF

-297 KESIYSN
+297 KESIYSK

-350 GSATTQMLKN
+350 GAATTQMLKN
-360 QFAAFTDLIAGIVG
+360 QFAAITDVIAGFVG
-374 GIQPYLNF
+374 GVQPILNF
-382 TSQMGMTILSVTSLT
+382 TAQMGMTILSVTSLT
-397 KAIKGLNIA
+397 KAFKGLNLQAVILA
-406 HTLMIARTKAGGVA
+406 IRTKAGGVA
-420 MLAFGLRANRAAA
+420 MLAFGLRASRAAA
-433 FSRVFSAALKGAAF
+433 FSRVFSAALKGVAF
-447 QATAAKIAIRGLMI
+447 QATAAKIAIRGLMM
-461 ATGVTLAL
+461 ATGVGVLIAGVTFAVEKLTGAFEDASDAAEDTTEKIDR
-469 VALTE
+469 VADTAQQAQDAFANKQSEVYSSLMTKYAQLQTAWK
-474 ALSLFNSE
+474 ALSTAHAKAQWIKDNKKVFEELGLKIHRAKDAEDTFVGN
-482 ADKTDAV
+482 TDAV
-489 TEAMTEAEDAYKS
+489 VESFKARAKAAARLAQLTEEYRIQMDLADEIARGDEQYRQENTVQAGEPVRKEGEFYPAGHSAEKGMEYVNSGGHWFYTDKGAAQHNANIGKNPNLQSSRDALAASQERS
-502 KMAETQMAVD
+502 KKIEG
-512 DDIKK
+512 DIAADVKAATTKK
-517 LQELINA
+517 NP
-524 KKDTTDEVRNLNTK
+524 TTTNTTNTK
-538 YGELLGTYQSGAE
+538 GDPNKDKIIEGA
-551 WLTTLKNKSD
+551 KS
-561 DYCQQLAIEAKTDTI
+561 Y
-576 RRKIFEKNADLMVI
+576 ADLTHNI
-590 AEKKRRLEDA
+590 
-600 GNAKRQ
+600 
-606 MTVSNNG
+606 
-613 AESAEIT
+613 
-620 VMTPEYRGVVDEER
+620 GVY
-634 KLTGEL
+634 K
-640 EKLQGQFDLASA
+640 
-652 AAEKHRQQMQHTK
+652 
-665 IETQETAK
+665 
-673 EVSYLAMSY
+673 
-682 SELETAIEKQKKKI
+682 
-696 GKYAGA
+696 
-702 SDKAKADG
+702 
-710 IDVAAES
+710 
-717 RKLQQMEA
+717 
-725 RYKQLGKKYHLGSQS
+725 KQLEA
-740 DSRKRQIVADPK
+740 ADPANK
-752 TLEQLRTNIELSK
+752 QLITSLR
-765 KKLTGQDTDEQRQL
+765 
-779 QQQIALWQKKADAID
+779 QQIAEAEEAAQAAKD
-794 LAQKKA
+794 LANGWDLQN
-800 ALPAS
+800 P
-805 IESQD
+805 D
-810 DAQKTLDYLN
+810 TL
-820 TARRLATTKE
+820 E
-830 QIADIDR
+830 EIDEAISR
-837 QIAAVELK
+837 Q
-845 QAEMKRPADSERIAT
+845 Q
-860 LQDIDKELNY
+860 
-870 QRALRKTAA
+870 ALRKKAN
-879 AENIAQI
+879 AENLQGI
-886 DATINR
+886 DAEIKR
-892 LETLKSY
+892 LQGLKAQMERNAKVP
-899 TEHADVIS
+899 TPIEQIH
-907 MDNKALQT
+907 T
-915 YDQLSIKL
+915 YEQLDEAWAI
-923 SYYRDQLKTA
+923 YNDRLKVA

-948 EKLRNKWDATL
+948 ERLRKKWDATL

-1000 QVIQALETKKKA
+1000 QVIQALEAKKKA

-1041 KGIGFDALTD
+1041 KGMGFDALTD

-1074 IEGMIAVYESWRK
+1074 IEGMIATYEEWRR
-1087 KSISSFDTAR
+1087 KSISAFDTAR

-1126 TVALIDAFIGLYD
+1126 TVALIDAFIGLYE
-1139 GIQAVIGII
+1139 GIQAIIGII
-1148 NLLSAA
+1148 DLLSAA
-1154 SSAHAVTKG
+1154 SAAHATTKG

-1172 ATTRE
+1172 AATRE
-1177 AATAANIIA
+1177 AATATNVAA
-1186 STAQIA
+1186 SVAQIT

-1206 AITFAAH
+1206 AMTFAAH

-1306 DKINKR
+1306 NKINKR
-1312 S
+1312 T

>member
-60 VTNSIQQISD
+60 VTNSIQQISG

-93 GKDAEGFE
+93 GKDAEGFA

-112 TIPMTRDALAN
+112 SIPMARDELAN

-136 NWISYLEASSRAAVG
+136 NWIDYLRASSRAAVG

-171 LEWSAAKDIQ
+171 LEWSAAQDIQ

-193 SFDQLAAALP
+193 SFEQLAAALP

-242 VLTALTKESSNSQKM
+242 VLTALTKESSKSQKM

-265 NAASIKAAGGLR
+265 NAASIQAAGGLR

-297 KESIYSN
+297 KESIYSK

-350 GSATTQMLKN
+350 GTATTQMLKN
-360 QFAAFTDLIAGIVG
+360 QFAAVTDLIAGIVG

-382 TSQMGMTILSVTSLT
+382 TAQLGMTILSVTSLT

-406 HTLMIARTKAGGVA
+406 HALMIARTKAGGVA
-420 MLAFGLRANRAAA
+420 MLAFGLRASRAAA
-433 FSRVFSAALKGAAF
+433 FARVFSAALKGVAY
-447 QATAAKIAIRGLMI
+447 QATATKIAIRGLMM
-461 ATGVTLAL
+461 ATGVGAL
-469 VALTE
+469 IAGVTFAVEKLTGAFEDASDAAEDTAEKIDRVADTAQQAQDAFANKQSEVYSSLMTKYAQLQTAWK
-474 ALSLFNSE
+474 ALSTAHAKAQWIKDNKKAFEELGLKIHSAKDAEDTFVGN
-482 ADKTDAV
+482 TDAV
-489 TEAMTEAEDAYKS
+489 VESFKARAKAAARLAQLTEEYRIQMDLADEIARGDEQYRQENTVQAGEPVRKEGEFYSAGHSAEKGMEYVNSGGHWVYTDKGAAQHNANIGKNPNLQSSRDALAASQERS
-502 KMAETQMAVD
+502 KKIEG
-512 DDIKK
+512 DIAADAKAATTKK
-517 LQELINA
+517 NP
-524 KKDTTDEVRNLNTK
+524 TTTNTTNTK
-538 YGELLGTYQSGAE
+538 GDPNKDKIIEGA
-551 WLTTLKNKSD
+551 KS
-561 DYCQQLAIEAKTDTI
+561 Y
-576 RRKIFEKNADLMVI
+576 ADLTHNI
-590 AEKKRRLEDA
+590 
-600 GNAKRQ
+600 
-606 MTVSNNG
+606 
-613 AESAEIT
+613 
-620 VMTPEYRGVVDEER
+620 GVY
-634 KLTGEL
+634 K
-640 EKLQGQFDLASA
+640 
-652 AAEKHRQQMQHTK
+652 
-665 IETQETAK
+665 
-673 EVSYLAMSY
+673 
-682 SELETAIEKQKKKI
+682 
-696 GKYAGA
+696 
-702 SDKAKADG
+702 
-710 IDVAAES
+710 
-717 RKLQQMEA
+717 
-725 RYKQLGKKYHLGSQS
+725 KQLEA
-740 DSRKRQIVADPK
+740 ADPANK
-752 TLEQLRTNIELSK
+752 QLITSLR
-765 KKLTGQDTDEQRQL
+765 
-779 QQQIALWQKKADAID
+779 QQIAEAEEAAQAAKD
-794 LAQKKA
+794 LANGWDLQN
-800 ALPAS
+800 P
-805 IESQD
+805 D
-810 DAQKTLDYLN
+810 TL
-820 TARRLATTKE
+820 E
-830 QIADIDR
+830 EIDEAISR
-837 QIAAVELK
+837 Q
-845 QAEMKRPADSERIAT
+845 Q
-860 LQDIDKELNY
+860 
-870 QRALRKTAA
+870 ALRKKAN
-879 AENIAQI
+879 AENLQGI
-886 DATINR
+886 DAEIKR
-892 LETLKSY
+892 LQGLKAQMERNAKVPTPIEQIHTY
-899 TEHADVIS
+899 EQLDE
-907 MDNKALQT
+907 ALAI
-915 YDQLSIKL
+915 YND
-923 SYYRDQLKTA
+923 RLKVA

-948 EKLRNKWDATL
+948 ERLRKKWDATL

-978 NAISYYG
+978 DAISYYG

-1000 QVIQALETKKKA
+1000 QVIQALEAKKKA

-1041 KGIGFDALTD
+1041 KGMGFDALTD

-1074 IEGMIAVYESWRK
+1074 IEGMIATYEEWRR
-1087 KSISSFDTAR
+1087 KSISAFDTAR

-1126 TVALIDAFIGLYD
+1126 TVALIDAFIGLYE
-1139 GIQAVIGII
+1139 GIQAIIGII
-1148 NLLSAA
+1148 DLLSAA
-1154 SSAHAVTKG
+1154 SAAHATTKG

-1172 ATTRE
+1172 AATRE
-1177 AATAANIIA
+1177 AATATNVAA
-1186 STAQIA
+1186 SVAQIA

-1206 AITFAAH
+1206 AMTFAAH

-1223 ASGMIAAQQAAIIAA
+1223 ASGMIAAQQAMIIAA

-1306 DKINKR
+1306 NKINKR
-1312 S
+1312 T

>member
-60 VTNSIQQISD
+60 VTNSIQQISG

-93 GKDAEGFE
+93 GKDAEGFA

-112 TIPMTRDALAN
+112 SIPMARDELAN

-136 NWISYLEASSRAAVG
+136 NWIDYLRASSRAAVG

-171 LEWSAAKDIQ
+171 LEWSAAQDIQ

-193 SFDQLAAALP
+193 SFEQLAAALP

-242 VLTALTKESSNSQKM
+242 VLTALTKESSKSQKM
-257 AEEMGISF
+257 AEEMGIEF

-297 KESIYSN
+297 KESIYSK

-350 GSATTQMLKN
+350 GAATTQMLKN
-360 QFAAFTDLIAGIVG
+360 QFAAVTDVIAGFVG
-374 GIQPYLNF
+374 GVQPILNF
-382 TSQMGMTILSVTSLT
+382 TAQMGMTILSVTSLT
-397 KAIKGLNIA
+397 KAFKGLNLQAVILA
-406 HTLMIARTKAGGVA
+406 IRTKAGGVA
-420 MLAFGLRANRAAA
+420 MLAFGLRASRAAA
-433 FSRVFSAALKGAAF
+433 FSRVFSAALKGVAF
-447 QATAAKIAIRGLMI
+447 QATAAKIAIRGLMM
-461 ATGVTLAL
+461 ATGVGVLIAGVTFAVEKLTGAFEDASDAAEDTTEKIDR
-469 VALTE
+469 VADTAQQAQDAFANKQSEVYSSLMTKYTQLQTAWK
-474 ALSLFNSE
+474 ALSTAHAKAQWIKGNKKAFEELGLKITNAKDAEDTFVGN
-482 ADKTDAV
+482 TDAV
-489 TEAMTEAEDAYKS
+489 VESFKARAKAAARLAQLTEEYRIQMDLADEIARGDEQYRQENTVQAGEKVRREGEFYPAGHSAEKGMEYVNSGGHWVYTDKGAAQHNANIGKNPNMQSSRDALAASQERSRKI
-502 KMAETQMAVD
+502 EG
-512 DDIKK
+512 DIAAD
-517 LQELINA
+517 A
-524 KKDTTDEVRNLNTK
+524 KAATAKVKHTPTRTTNTTNTK
-538 YGELLGTYQSGAE
+538 GDPNNDKIIEGA
-551 WLTTLKNKSD
+551 KS
-561 DYCQQLAIEAKTDTI
+561 Y
-576 RRKIFEKNADLMVI
+576 ADLTHNI
-590 AEKKRRLEDA
+590 
-600 GNAKRQ
+600 
-606 MTVSNNG
+606 
-613 AESAEIT
+613 
-620 VMTPEYRGVVDEER
+620 GVY
-634 KLTGEL
+634 K
-640 EKLQGQFDLASA
+640 
-652 AAEKHRQQMQHTK
+652 
-665 IETQETAK
+665 
-673 EVSYLAMSY
+673 
-682 SELETAIEKQKKKI
+682 
-696 GKYAGA
+696 
-702 SDKAKADG
+702 
-710 IDVAAES
+710 
-717 RKLQQMEA
+717 
-725 RYKQLGKKYHLGSQS
+725 KQLEA
-740 DSRKRQIVADPK
+740 ADPANK
-752 TLEQLRTNIELSK
+752 QLITSLR
-765 KKLTGQDTDEQRQL
+765 
-779 QQQIALWQKKADAID
+779 QQIAEAEEAAQAAKD
-794 LAQKKA
+794 LANGWDLQN
-800 ALPAS
+800 P
-805 IESQD
+805 D
-810 DAQKTLDYLN
+810 TL
-820 TARRLATTKE
+820 E
-830 QIADIDR
+830 EIDEAISR
-837 QIAAVELK
+837 Q
-845 QAEMKRPADSERIAT
+845 Q
-860 LQDIDKELNY
+860 
-870 QRALRKTAA
+870 ALRKKAS
-879 AENIAQI
+879 AENLQGI
-886 DATINR
+886 DAEIKR
-892 LETLKSY
+892 LQGLKAQMERNAKVPTPIEQIHTY
-899 TEHADVIS
+899 EQLDE
-907 MDNKALQT
+907 ALAI
-915 YDQLSIKL
+915 YND
-923 SYYRDQLKTA
+923 RLKVA

-948 EKLRNKWDATL
+948 EKLRKKWDATL

-1000 QVIQALETKKKA
+1000 QVIQALEAKKKA

-1041 KGIGFDALTD
+1041 KGMGFDALTD
-1051 KIRELKKALNDIDNP
+1051 KIRELQKALNDIDNP

-1074 IEGMIAVYESWRK
+1074 IEGMIATYEEWRR
-1087 KSISSFDTAR
+1087 KSISAFDTAR

-1126 TVALIDAFIGLYD
+1126 TVALVDAFIGLYE

-1172 ATTRE
+1172 AATRE
-1177 AATAANIIA
+1177 AATAANVAA
-1186 STAQIA
+1186 SVAQIA

-1206 AITFAAH
+1206 AMTFAAH

-1223 ASGMIAAQQAAIIAA
+1223 AAGMIATQQALILAA

-1274 KLRSMIEPSSGFSGE
+1274 KLRSMIEPSEGGISGD
-1289 VEFVIKGRRLVG
+1289 VRFVIDGDKLVG
-1301 VLNKE
+1301 ILKRRN
-1306 DKINKR
+1306 NQSKR

>member
-60 VTNSIQQISD
+60 VTNSIQQISG

-93 GKDAEGFE
+93 GKDAEGFV

-112 TIPMTRDALAN
+112 SIPMARDELAN

-136 NWISYLEASSRAAVG
+136 NWIDYLRASSRAAVG

-171 LEWSAAKDIQ
+171 LEWSAAQDIQ

-193 SFDQLAAALP
+193 SFEQLASALP

-242 VLTALTKESSNSQKM
+242 VLTALTKESSKSQKM

-297 KESIYSN
+297 KESIYSK

-350 GSATTQMLKN
+350 GAATTQMLKN
-360 QFAAFTDLIAGIVG
+360 QFAAVTDVIAGFVG
-374 GIQPYLNF
+374 GVQPILNF
-382 TSQMGMTILSVTSLT
+382 TAQMGMTILSVTSLT
-397 KAIKGLNIA
+397 KAFKGLNLQAVILA
-406 HTLMIARTKAGGVA
+406 IRTKAGGVA
-420 MLAFGLRANRAAA
+420 MLAFGLRASRAAA
-433 FSRVFSAALKGAAF
+433 FARVFSAALKGVAF
-447 QATAAKIAIRGLMI
+447 QATATKIAIRGLMM
-461 ATGVTLAL
+461 ATGVGAL
-469 VALTE
+469 IAGVTFAVEKLTGAFEDASDAAEDTTEKIDRVADTAQQAQDAFANKQSEVYSSLMTKYAQLQTAWK
-474 ALSLFNSE
+474 ALSTAHAKAQWIKDNKKAFEELGLKITNAKDAEDTFVGN
-482 ADKTDAV
+482 TDAV
-489 TEAMTEAEDAYKS
+489 VESFKARAKAAARLAQLTEEYRIQMDLADEIARGDEQYRQENTVQAGEPVRKEGEFYPAGHSAEKGMEYVNSGGHWVYTDKGAAQHNANIGKNPNMQSSRDALAASQERS
-502 KMAETQMAVD
+502 KKIEG
-512 DDIKK
+512 DIAAD
-517 LQELINA
+517 A
-524 KKDTTDEVRNLNTK
+524 KAATTKIKPTPTKTTNTK
-538 YGELLGTYQSGAE
+538 GDPNKDKIIEGA
-551 WLTTLKNKSD
+551 KS
-561 DYCQQLAIEAKTDTI
+561 Y
-576 RRKIFEKNADLMVI
+576 ADLTHNI
-590 AEKKRRLEDA
+590 
-600 GNAKRQ
+600 
-606 MTVSNNG
+606 
-613 AESAEIT
+613 
-620 VMTPEYRGVVDEER
+620 GVY
-634 KLTGEL
+634 K
-640 EKLQGQFDLASA
+640 
-652 AAEKHRQQMQHTK
+652 
-665 IETQETAK
+665 
-673 EVSYLAMSY
+673 
-682 SELETAIEKQKKKI
+682 
-696 GKYAGA
+696 
-702 SDKAKADG
+702 
-710 IDVAAES
+710 
-717 RKLQQMEA
+717 
-725 RYKQLGKKYHLGSQS
+725 KQLEA
-740 DSRKRQIVADPK
+740 ADPANK
-752 TLEQLRTNIELSK
+752 QLITSLR
-765 KKLTGQDTDEQRQL
+765 
-779 QQQIALWQKKADAID
+779 QQIAEAEEAAQAAKD
-794 LAQKKA
+794 LANGWDLQN
-800 ALPAS
+800 P
-805 IESQD
+805 D
-810 DAQKTLDYLN
+810 TL
-820 TARRLATTKE
+820 E
-830 QIADIDR
+830 EIDEAISR
-837 QIAAVELK
+837 Q
-845 QAEMKRPADSERIAT
+845 Q
-860 LQDIDKELNY
+860 
-870 QRALRKTAA
+870 ALRKKAS
-879 AENIAQI
+879 AENLQGI
-886 DATINR
+886 DAEIKR
-892 LETLKSY
+892 LQGLKAQMERNAKVPTPIEQIHTY
-899 TEHADVIS
+899 EQLDE
-907 MDNKALQT
+907 ALAI
-915 YDQLSIKL
+915 YND
-923 SYYRDQLKTA
+923 RLKVA

-948 EKLRNKWDATL
+948 EKLRKKWDATL

-1000 QVIQALETKKKA
+1000 QVIQALEAKKKA

-1041 KGIGFDALTD
+1041 KGMGFDALTD
-1051 KIRELKKALNDIDNP
+1051 KIRELQKALNDIDNP

-1074 IEGMIAVYESWRK
+1074 IEGMIATYEEWRR
-1087 KSISSFDTAR
+1087 KSISAFDTAR

-1126 TVALIDAFIGLYD
+1126 TVALVDAFIGLYE

-1172 ATTRE
+1172 AATRE
-1177 AATAANIIA
+1177 AATAANVAA
-1186 STAQIA
+1186 SVAQIA

-1206 AITFAAH
+1206 AMTFAAH

-1223 ASGMIAAQQAAIIAA
+1223 AAGMIATQQALIFAA

-1274 KLRSMIEPSSGFSGE
+1274 KLRSMIEPSEGGISGD
-1289 VEFVIKGRRLVG
+1289 VRFVIDGDKLVG
-1301 VLNKE
+1301 ILKRKN
-1306 DKINKR
+1306 NQSKR

>member
-60 VTNSIQQISD
+60 VTNSIQQISG

-93 GKDAEGFE
+93 GKDAEGFA

-112 TIPMTRDALAN
+112 SIPMARDELAN

-136 NWISYLEASSRAAVG
+136 NWIDYLRASSRAAVG

-171 LEWSAAKDIQ
+171 LEWSAAQDIQ

-193 SFDQLAAALP
+193 SFEQLAAALP

-242 VLTALTKESSNSQKM
+242 VLTALTKESSKSQKM

-265 NAASIKAAGGLR
+265 NAASIQAAGGLR

-297 KESIYSN
+297 KESIYSK

-350 GSATTQMLKN
+350 GAATTQMLKN
-360 QFAAFTDLIAGIVG
+360 QFAAVTDVIAGFVG
-374 GIQPYLNF
+374 GVQPILNF
-382 TSQMGMTILSVTSLT
+382 TAQMGMTILSVTSLT
-397 KAIKGLNIA
+397 KAFKGLNLQAVILA
-406 HTLMIARTKAGGVA
+406 IRTKAGGVA
-420 MLAFGLRANRAAA
+420 MLAFGLRASRAAA
-433 FSRVFSAALKGAAF
+433 FSRVFSAALKGVAF
-447 QATAAKIAIRGLMI
+447 QATAAKIAIRGLMM
-461 ATGVTLAL
+461 ATGVGVLIAGVTFAVEKLTGAFEDASDAAEDTTEKIDR
-469 VALTE
+469 VADTAQQAQDAFANKQSEVYSSLMTKYTQLQTAWK
-474 ALSLFNSE
+474 ALSTAHAKAQWIKDNKKAFEELGLKITNAKDAEDTFVGN
-482 ADKTDAV
+482 TDAV
-489 TEAMTEAEDAYKS
+489 VESFKARAKAAARLAQLTEEYRIQMDLADEIARGDEQYRQENTVQAGEKVRREGEFYPAGHSAEKGMEYVNSGGHWVYTDKGAAQHNANIGKNPNMQSSRDALAASQERSRKIES
-502 KMAETQMAVD
+502 
-512 DDIKK
+512 DIAAD
-517 LQELINA
+517 A
-524 KKDTTDEVRNLNTK
+524 KAATAKVKPTPTRTTNTTNTK
-538 YGELLGTYQSGAE
+538 GDPNNDKIIEGA
-551 WLTTLKNKSD
+551 KS
-561 DYCQQLAIEAKTDTI
+561 Y
-576 RRKIFEKNADLMVI
+576 ADLTHNI
-590 AEKKRRLEDA
+590 
-600 GNAKRQ
+600 
-606 MTVSNNG
+606 
-613 AESAEIT
+613 
-620 VMTPEYRGVVDEER
+620 GVY
-634 KLTGEL
+634 K
-640 EKLQGQFDLASA
+640 
-652 AAEKHRQQMQHTK
+652 
-665 IETQETAK
+665 
-673 EVSYLAMSY
+673 
-682 SELETAIEKQKKKI
+682 
-696 GKYAGA
+696 
-702 SDKAKADG
+702 
-710 IDVAAES
+710 
-717 RKLQQMEA
+717 
-725 RYKQLGKKYHLGSQS
+725 KQLEA
-740 DSRKRQIVADPK
+740 ADPANK
-752 TLEQLRTNIELSK
+752 QLITSLR
-765 KKLTGQDTDEQRQL
+765 
-779 QQQIALWQKKADAID
+779 QQIAEAEEAAQAAKD
-794 LAQKKA
+794 LANGWDLQN
-800 ALPAS
+800 P
-805 IESQD
+805 D
-810 DAQKTLDYLN
+810 TL
-820 TARRLATTKE
+820 E
-830 QIADIDR
+830 EIDEAISR
-837 QIAAVELK
+837 Q
-845 QAEMKRPADSERIAT
+845 Q
-860 LQDIDKELNY
+860 
-870 QRALRKTAA
+870 ALRKKAS
-879 AENIAQI
+879 AENLQGI
-886 DATINR
+886 DAEIKR
-892 LETLKSY
+892 LQGLKAQMERNAKVPTPIEQIHTY
-899 TEHADVIS
+899 EQLDE
-907 MDNKALQT
+907 ALAI
-915 YDQLSIKL
+915 YND
-923 SYYRDQLKTA
+923 RLKVA
-933 TEEERAQIQTQIIEL
+933 TEEERVQIQTQIIEL
-948 EKLRNKWDATL
+948 EKLRKKWDATL

-1000 QVIQALETKKKA
+1000 QVIQALEAKKKA

-1041 KGIGFDALTD
+1041 KGMGFDALTD
-1051 KIRELKKALNDIDNP
+1051 KIRELQKALNDIDNP

-1074 IEGMIAVYESWRK
+1074 IEGMIATYEEWRR
-1087 KSISSFDTAR
+1087 KSISAFDTAR

-1126 TVALIDAFIGLYD
+1126 TVALVDAFIGLYE

-1172 ATTRE
+1172 AATRE
-1177 AATAANIIA
+1177 AATAANVAA
-1186 STAQIA
+1186 SVAQIA

-1206 AITFAAH
+1206 AMTFAAH

-1223 ASGMIAAQQAAIIAA
+1223 AAGMIATQQALILAA

-1274 KLRSMIEPSSGFSGE
+1274 KLRSMIEPSEGGISGD
-1289 VEFVIKGRRLVG
+1289 VRFVIDGDKLVG
-1301 VLNKE
+1301 ILKRRN
-1306 DKINKR
+1306 NQSKR

>member
-60 VTNSIQQISD
+60 VTNSIQQISG

-93 GKDAEGFE
+93 GKDAEGFA

-112 TIPMTRDALAN
+112 SIPMARDELAN

-136 NWISYLEASSRAAVG
+136 NWIDYLRASSRAAVG

-171 LEWSAAKDIQ
+171 LEWSAAQDIQ

-193 SFDQLAAALP
+193 SFEQLAAALP

-242 VLTALTKESSNSQKM
+242 VLTALTKESSKSQKM
-257 AEEMGISF
+257 AEEMGIEF

-297 KESIYSN
+297 KESIYSK

-350 GSATTQMLKN
+350 GAATTQMLKN
-360 QFAAFTDLIAGIVG
+360 QFAAVTDLIAGIVG

-382 TSQMGMTILSVTSLT
+382 TAQLGMTILSVTSLT

-406 HTLMIARTKAGGVA
+406 HALMIARTKAGGVA
-420 MLAFGLRANRAAA
+420 MLAFGLRASRAAA
-433 FSRVFSAALKGAAF
+433 FSRVFSAALKGVAF
-447 QATAAKIAIRGLMI
+447 QATATKIAIRGLMM
-461 ATGVTLAL
+461 ATGVGAL
-469 VALTE
+469 IAGVTFAVEKLTGAFEDASDAAEDTTEKIDRVADTAQQAQDAFANKQSEVYSSLMTKYTQLQTAWK
-474 ALSLFNSE
+474 ALSTAHAKAQWIKDNKKAFEELGLKITNAKDAEDTFVGN
-482 ADKTDAV
+482 TDAV
-489 TEAMTEAEDAYKS
+489 VESFKARAKAAARLAQLTEEYRIQMDLADEIARGDEQYRQENTVQAGEKVRREGEFYPAGHSAEKGMEYVNSGGHWVYTDKGAAQHNANIGKNPNMQSSRDALAASQERSRKIES
-502 KMAETQMAVD
+502 
-512 DDIKK
+512 DIAAD
-517 LQELINA
+517 A
-524 KKDTTDEVRNLNTK
+524 KAATAKVKPTPTRTTNTTNTK
-538 YGELLGTYQSGAE
+538 GDPNNDKIIEGA
-551 WLTTLKNKSD
+551 KS
-561 DYCQQLAIEAKTDTI
+561 Y
-576 RRKIFEKNADLMVI
+576 ADLTHNI
-590 AEKKRRLEDA
+590 
-600 GNAKRQ
+600 
-606 MTVSNNG
+606 
-613 AESAEIT
+613 
-620 VMTPEYRGVVDEER
+620 GVY
-634 KLTGEL
+634 K
-640 EKLQGQFDLASA
+640 
-652 AAEKHRQQMQHTK
+652 
-665 IETQETAK
+665 
-673 EVSYLAMSY
+673 
-682 SELETAIEKQKKKI
+682 
-696 GKYAGA
+696 
-702 SDKAKADG
+702 
-710 IDVAAES
+710 
-717 RKLQQMEA
+717 
-725 RYKQLGKKYHLGSQS
+725 KQLEA
-740 DSRKRQIVADPK
+740 ADPANK
-752 TLEQLRTNIELSK
+752 QLITSLR
-765 KKLTGQDTDEQRQL
+765 
-779 QQQIALWQKKADAID
+779 QQIAEAEEAAQAAKD
-794 LAQKKA
+794 LANGWDLQN
-800 ALPAS
+800 P
-805 IESQD
+805 D
-810 DAQKTLDYLN
+810 TL
-820 TARRLATTKE
+820 E
-830 QIADIDR
+830 EIDEAISR
-837 QIAAVELK
+837 Q
-845 QAEMKRPADSERIAT
+845 Q
-860 LQDIDKELNY
+860 
-870 QRALRKTAA
+870 ALRKKAS
-879 AENIAQI
+879 AENLQGI
-886 DATINR
+886 DAEIKR
-892 LETLKSY
+892 LQGLKAQMERNAKVPTPIEQIHTY
-899 TEHADVIS
+899 EQLDE
-907 MDNKALQT
+907 ALAI
-915 YDQLSIKL
+915 YND
-923 SYYRDQLKTA
+923 RLKVA

-948 EKLRNKWDATL
+948 EKLRKKWDATL

-1000 QVIQALETKKKA
+1000 QVIQALEAKKKA

-1041 KGIGFDALTD
+1041 KGMGFDALTD
-1051 KIRELKKALNDIDNP
+1051 KIRELQKALNDIDNP

-1074 IEGMIAVYESWRK
+1074 IEGMIATYEEWRR
-1087 KSISSFDTAR
+1087 KSISAFDTAR

-1126 TVALIDAFIGLYD
+1126 TVALVDAFIGLYE

-1172 ATTRE
+1172 AATRE
-1177 AATAANIIA
+1177 AATAANVAA
-1186 STAQIA
+1186 SVAQIA

-1206 AITFAAH
+1206 AMTFAAH

-1223 ASGMIAAQQAAIIAA
+1223 AAGMIATQQALILAA

-1274 KLRSMIEPSSGFSGE
+1274 KLRSMIEPSEGGISGD
-1289 VEFVIKGRRLVG
+1289 VRFVIDGDKLVG
-1301 VLNKE
+1301 ILKRRN
-1306 DKINKR
+1306 NQSKR

>member
-171 LEWSAAKDIQ
+171 LEWSAAQDIQ

-193 SFDQLAAALP
+193 SFEQLAAALP

-297 KESIYSN
+297 KESIYSK

-317 LTGEMAAKFDENIA
+317 LTGEMAAKFDENIT

-350 GSATTQMLKN
+350 GAATTQMLKN
-360 QFAAFTDLIAGIVG
+360 QFAAITDVIAGFVG
-374 GIQPYLNF
+374 GVQPILNF
-382 TSQMGMTILSVTSLT
+382 TAQMGMTILSVTSLT
-397 KAIKGLNIA
+397 KAFKGLNLQAVILA
-406 HTLMIARTKAGGVA
+406 IRTKAGGVA
-420 MLAFGLRANRAAA
+420 MLAFGLRASRAAA
-433 FSRVFSAALKGAAF
+433 FARVFSAALKGVAY
-447 QATAAKIAIRGLMI
+447 QATATKIAIRGLMM
-461 ATGVTLAL
+461 ATGVGVLIAGVTFAVEKLTGAFEDASDAAEDTAEKIDR
-469 VALTE
+469 VADTAQQAQDAFANKQSEVYSSLMTKYTQLQTAWK
-474 ALSLFNSE
+474 ALSTAHAKAQWIKDNKKAFEELGLKIHSAKDAEDTFVGN
-482 ADKTDAV
+482 TDAV
-489 TEAMTEAEDAYKS
+489 VESFKARAKAAARLAQLTEEYRIQMDLADEIARGDEQYRQENTVQAGEKVRREGEFYPAGHSAEKGMEYVNSGGHWVYTDKGAAQHNANIGKNPNMQSSRDALAASQERSRKIES
-502 KMAETQMAVD
+502 
-512 DDIKK
+512 DIAAD
-517 LQELINA
+517 A
-524 KKDTTDEVRNLNTK
+524 KAATAKVKPTPTRTTNTTNTK
-538 YGELLGTYQSGAE
+538 GDPNNDKIIEGA
-551 WLTTLKNKSD
+551 KS
-561 DYCQQLAIEAKTDTI
+561 Y
-576 RRKIFEKNADLMVI
+576 ADLTHNI
-590 AEKKRRLEDA
+590 
-600 GNAKRQ
+600 
-606 MTVSNNG
+606 
-613 AESAEIT
+613 
-620 VMTPEYRGVVDEER
+620 GVY
-634 KLTGEL
+634 K
-640 EKLQGQFDLASA
+640 
-652 AAEKHRQQMQHTK
+652 
-665 IETQETAK
+665 
-673 EVSYLAMSY
+673 
-682 SELETAIEKQKKKI
+682 
-696 GKYAGA
+696 
-702 SDKAKADG
+702 
-710 IDVAAES
+710 
-717 RKLQQMEA
+717 
-725 RYKQLGKKYHLGSQS
+725 KQLEA
-740 DSRKRQIVADPK
+740 ADPANK
-752 TLEQLRTNIELSK
+752 QLITSLR
-765 KKLTGQDTDEQRQL
+765 
-779 QQQIALWQKKADAID
+779 QQIAEAEEAAQAAKD
-794 LAQKKA
+794 LANGWDLQN
-800 ALPAS
+800 P
-805 IESQD
+805 D
-810 DAQKTLDYLN
+810 TL
-820 TARRLATTKE
+820 E
-830 QIADIDR
+830 EIDEAISR
-837 QIAAVELK
+837 Q
-845 QAEMKRPADSERIAT
+845 Q
-860 LQDIDKELNY
+860 
-870 QRALRKTAA
+870 ALRKKAS
-879 AENIAQI
+879 AENLQGI
-886 DATINR
+886 DAEIKR
-892 LETLKSY
+892 LQGLKAQMERNDKVPTPIEQIHTY
-899 TEHADVIS
+899 EQLDE
-907 MDNKALQT
+907 ALAI
-915 YDQLSIKL
+915 YND
-923 SYYRDQLKTA
+923 RLKVA

-948 EKLRNKWDATL
+948 EKLRKKWDATL

-1000 QVIQALETKKKA
+1000 QVIQALEAKKKA

-1041 KGIGFDALTD
+1041 KGMGFDALTD
-1051 KIRELKKALNDIDNP
+1051 KIRELQKALNDIDNP

-1074 IEGMIAVYESWRK
+1074 IEGMIATYEEWRR
-1087 KSISSFDTAR
+1087 KSISAFDTAR

-1126 TVALIDAFIGLYD
+1126 TVALVDAFIGLYE

-1172 ATTRE
+1172 AATRE
-1177 AATAANIIA
+1177 AATAANVAA
-1186 STAQIA
+1186 SVAQIA

-1206 AITFAAH
+1206 AMTFAAH

-1223 ASGMIAAQQAAIIAA
+1223 AAGMIATQQALILAA

-1306 DKINKR
+1306 NKINKR
-1312 S
+1312 T

>member
-60 VTNSIQQISD
+60 VTNSIQQISG

-93 GKDAEGFE
+93 GKDAEGFA

-112 TIPMTRDALAN
+112 SIPMARDELAN

-136 NWISYLEASSRAAVG
+136 NWIDYLRASSRAAVG

-171 LEWSAAKDIQ
+171 LEWSAAQDIQ

-193 SFDQLAAALP
+193 SFEQLAAALP

-242 VLTALTKESSNSQKM
+242 VLTALTKESSKSQKM
-257 AEEMGISF
+257 AEEMGIEF

-297 KESIYSN
+297 KESIYSK

-350 GSATTQMLKN
+350 GAATTQMLKN
-360 QFAAFTDLIAGIVG
+360 QFAAVTDLIAGIVG

-382 TSQMGMTILSVTSLT
+382 TAQLGMTILSVTSLT

-406 HTLMIARTKAGGVA
+406 HALMIARTKAGGVA
-420 MLAFGLRANRAAA
+420 MLAFGLRASRAAA
-433 FSRVFSAALKGAAF
+433 FSRVFSAALKGVAF
-447 QATAAKIAIRGLMI
+447 QATAAKIAIRGLMM
-461 ATGVTLAL
+461 ATGVGVLIAGVTFAVEKLTGAFEDASDAAEDTTEKIDR
-469 VALTE
+469 VADTAQQAQDAFANKQSEVYSSLMTKYAQLQTAWK
-474 ALSLFNSE
+474 ALSTAHAKAQWIKDNKKAFEELGLKITNAKDAEDTFVGN
-482 ADKTDAV
+482 TDAV
-489 TEAMTEAEDAYKS
+489 VESFKARAKAAARLAQLTEEYRIQMDLADEIARGDEQYRQENTVQAGEKVRREGEFYPAGHSAEKGMEYVNSGGHWVYTDKGAAQHNANIGKNPNMQSSRDALAASQERSRKIES
-502 KMAETQMAVD
+502 
-512 DDIKK
+512 DIAAD
-517 LQELINA
+517 A
-524 KKDTTDEVRNLNTK
+524 KAATAKVKPTPTRTTNTTNTK
-538 YGELLGTYQSGAE
+538 GDPNNDKIIEGA
-551 WLTTLKNKSD
+551 KS
-561 DYCQQLAIEAKTDTI
+561 Y
-576 RRKIFEKNADLMVI
+576 ADLTHNI
-590 AEKKRRLEDA
+590 
-600 GNAKRQ
+600 
-606 MTVSNNG
+606 
-613 AESAEIT
+613 
-620 VMTPEYRGVVDEER
+620 GVY
-634 KLTGEL
+634 K
-640 EKLQGQFDLASA
+640 
-652 AAEKHRQQMQHTK
+652 
-665 IETQETAK
+665 
-673 EVSYLAMSY
+673 
-682 SELETAIEKQKKKI
+682 
-696 GKYAGA
+696 
-702 SDKAKADG
+702 
-710 IDVAAES
+710 
-717 RKLQQMEA
+717 
-725 RYKQLGKKYHLGSQS
+725 KQLEA
-740 DSRKRQIVADPK
+740 ADPANK
-752 TLEQLRTNIELSK
+752 QLITSLR
-765 KKLTGQDTDEQRQL
+765 
-779 QQQIALWQKKADAID
+779 QQIAEAEEAAQAAKD
-794 LAQKKA
+794 LANGWDLQN
-800 ALPAS
+800 P
-805 IESQD
+805 D
-810 DAQKTLDYLN
+810 TL
-820 TARRLATTKE
+820 E
-830 QIADIDR
+830 EIDEAISR
-837 QIAAVELK
+837 Q
-845 QAEMKRPADSERIAT
+845 Q
-860 LQDIDKELNY
+860 
-870 QRALRKTAA
+870 ALRKKAS
-879 AENIAQI
+879 AENLQGI
-886 DATINR
+886 DAEIKR
-892 LETLKSY
+892 LQGLKAQMERNAKVPTPIEQIHTY
-899 TEHADVIS
+899 EQLDE
-907 MDNKALQT
+907 ALAI
-915 YDQLSIKL
+915 YND
-923 SYYRDQLKTA
+923 RLKVA

-948 EKLRNKWDATL
+948 EKLRKKWDATL

-1000 QVIQALETKKKA
+1000 QVIQALEAKKKA

-1041 KGIGFDALTD
+1041 KGMGFDALTD
-1051 KIRELKKALNDIDNP
+1051 KIRELQKALNDIDNP

-1074 IEGMIAVYESWRK
+1074 IEGMIATYEEWRR
-1087 KSISSFDTAR
+1087 KSISAFDTAR

-1126 TVALIDAFIGLYD
+1126 TVALVDAFIGLYE

-1172 ATTRE
+1172 AATRE
-1177 AATAANIIA
+1177 AATAANVAA
-1186 STAQIA
+1186 SVAQIA

-1206 AITFAAH
+1206 AMTFAAH

-1223 ASGMIAAQQAAIIAA
+1223 AAGMIATQQALILAA

-1274 KLRSMIEPSSGFSGE
+1274 KLRSMIEPSEGGISGD
-1289 VEFVIKGRRLVG
+1289 VRFVIDGDKLVG
-1301 VLNKE
+1301 ILKRRN
-1306 DKINKR
+1306 NQSKR

>member
-60 VTNSIQQISD
+60 VTNSIQQISG

-112 TIPMTRDALAN
+112 SIPMARDELAN

-136 NWISYLEASSRAAVG
+136 NWIDYLRASSRAAVG

-171 LEWSAAKDIQ
+171 LEWSAAQDIQ

-193 SFDQLAAALP
+193 SFEQLAAALP

-242 VLTALTKESSNSQKM
+242 VLTALTKESSKSQKM

-265 NAASIKAAGGLR
+265 NAASIQAAGGLR

-297 KESIYSN
+297 KESIYSK

-350 GSATTQMLKN
+350 GAATTQMLKN
-360 QFAAFTDLIAGIVG
+360 QFAAVTDLIAGIVG

-382 TSQMGMTILSVTSLT
+382 TAQLGMTILSVTSLT

-406 HTLMIARTKAGGVA
+406 HALMIARTKAGGVA
-420 MLAFGLRANRAAA
+420 MLAFGLRASRAAA
-433 FSRVFSAALKGAAF
+433 FSRVFSAALKGVAF
-447 QATAAKIAIRGLMI
+447 QATAAKIAIRGLMM
-461 ATGVTLAL
+461 ATGVGVLIAGVTFAVEKLTGAFEDASDAAEDTTEKIDR
-469 VALTE
+469 VADTAQQAQDAFANKQSEVYSSLMTKYTQLQTAWK
-474 ALSLFNSE
+474 ALSTAHAKAQWIKDNKKAFEELGLKITNAKDAEDTFVGN
-482 ADKTDAV
+482 TDAV
-489 TEAMTEAEDAYKS
+489 VESFKARAKAAARLAQLTEEYRIQMDLADEIARGDEQYRQENTVQAGEKVRREGEFYPAGHSAEKGMEYVNSGGHWVYTDKGAAQHNANIGKNPNMQSSRDALAASQERSRKI
-502 KMAETQMAVD
+502 EG
-512 DDIKK
+512 DIAAD
-517 LQELINA
+517 A
-524 KKDTTDEVRNLNTK
+524 KAATAKVKPTPTRTTNTANTK
-538 YGELLGTYQSGAE
+538 GDPNNDKIIEGA
-551 WLTTLKNKSD
+551 KS
-561 DYCQQLAIEAKTDTI
+561 Y
-576 RRKIFEKNADLMVI
+576 ADLTHNI
-590 AEKKRRLEDA
+590 
-600 GNAKRQ
+600 
-606 MTVSNNG
+606 
-613 AESAEIT
+613 
-620 VMTPEYRGVVDEER
+620 GVY
-634 KLTGEL
+634 K
-640 EKLQGQFDLASA
+640 
-652 AAEKHRQQMQHTK
+652 
-665 IETQETAK
+665 
-673 EVSYLAMSY
+673 
-682 SELETAIEKQKKKI
+682 
-696 GKYAGA
+696 
-702 SDKAKADG
+702 
-710 IDVAAES
+710 
-717 RKLQQMEA
+717 
-725 RYKQLGKKYHLGSQS
+725 KQLEA
-740 DSRKRQIVADPK
+740 ADPANK
-752 TLEQLRTNIELSK
+752 QLITSLR
-765 KKLTGQDTDEQRQL
+765 
-779 QQQIALWQKKADAID
+779 QQIADAEEAAQAAKD
-794 LAQKKA
+794 LANGWDLQN
-800 ALPAS
+800 P
-805 IESQD
+805 D
-810 DAQKTLDYLN
+810 TL
-820 TARRLATTKE
+820 E
-830 QIADIDR
+830 EIDEAISR
-837 QIAAVELK
+837 Q
-845 QAEMKRPADSERIAT
+845 Q
-860 LQDIDKELNY
+860 
-870 QRALRKTAA
+870 ALRKKAN
-879 AENIAQI
+879 AENLQGI
-886 DATINR
+886 DAEIKR
-892 LETLKSY
+892 LQGLKAQMERNAKVPTPIEQIHTY
-899 TEHADVIS
+899 EQLDE
-907 MDNKALQT
+907 ALAI
-915 YDQLSIKL
+915 YND
-923 SYYRDQLKTA
+923 RLKVA

-948 EKLRNKWDATL
+948 ERLRKKWDATL

-1000 QVIQALETKKKA
+1000 QVIQALEAKKKA

-1028 INALSGREFKVKI
+1028 INAISGREFKVKI
-1041 KGIGFDALTD
+1041 KGMGFDALTD

-1074 IEGMIAVYESWRK
+1074 IEGMIATYEEWRR
-1087 KSISSFDTAR
+1087 KSISAFDTAR

-1126 TVALIDAFIGLYD
+1126 TVALVDAFIGLYE

-1172 ATTRE
+1172 AATRE
-1177 AATAANIIA
+1177 AATAANVAA
-1186 STAQIA
+1186 SVAQIA

-1206 AITFAAH
+1206 AMTFAAH

-1223 ASGMIAAQQAAIIAA
+1223 AAGMIATQQAMILAA

-1274 KLRSMIEPSSGFSGE
+1274 KLRSMIEPSEGGISGD
-1289 VEFVIKGRRLVG
+1289 VRFVIDGDKLVG
-1301 VLNKE
+1301 ILKRKN
-1306 DKINKR
+1306 NQSKR

>member
-60 VTNSIQQISD
+60 VTNSIQQISG

-93 GKDAEGFE
+93 GKDAEGFA

-112 TIPMTRDALAN
+112 SIPMARDELAN

-136 NWISYLEASSRAAVG
+136 NWIDYLRASSRAAVG

-171 LEWSAAKDIQ
+171 LEWSAAQDIQ

-193 SFDQLAAALP
+193 SFEQLAAALP

-242 VLTALTKESSNSQKM
+242 VLTALTKESSKSQKM

-265 NAASIKAAGGLR
+265 NAASIQAAGGLR

-297 KESIYSN
+297 KESIYSK

-350 GSATTQMLKN
+350 GAATTQMLKN
-360 QFAAFTDLIAGIVG
+360 QFAAVTDLIAGIVG

-382 TSQMGMTILSVTSLT
+382 TAQLGMTILSVTSLT

-406 HTLMIARTKAGGVA
+406 HALMIARTKAGGVA
-420 MLAFGLRANRAAA
+420 MLAFGLRASRAAA
-433 FSRVFSAALKGAAF
+433 FARVFSAALKGVAY
-447 QATAAKIAIRGLMI
+447 QATATKIAIRGLMM
-461 ATGVTLAL
+461 ATGVGAL
-469 VALTE
+469 IAGVTFAVEKLTGAFEDASDAAEDTAEKIDRVADTAQQAQDAFANKQSEVYSSLMTKYTQLQTAWK
-474 ALSLFNSE
+474 ALSTAHAKAQWIKDNKKAFEELGLKITNAKDAEDTFVGN
-482 ADKTDAV
+482 TDAV
-489 TEAMTEAEDAYKS
+489 VESFKARAKAAARLAQLTEEYRIQMDLADEIARGDEQYRQENTVQAGEPVRKEGEFYPAGHSAEKGMEYVNSGGHWVYTDKGAAQHNANIGKNPNLQSSRDALAASQERS
-502 KMAETQMAVD
+502 KKIEG
-512 DDIKK
+512 DIAADVK
-517 LQELINA
+517 A
-524 KKDTTDEVRNLNTK
+524 ATTKVKPTPTNTTNTK
-538 YGELLGTYQSGAE
+538 GDPNKHKIIEGA
-551 WLTTLKNKSD
+551 KS
-561 DYCQQLAIEAKTDTI
+561 Y
-576 RRKIFEKNADLMVI
+576 ADLTHNI
-590 AEKKRRLEDA
+590 
-600 GNAKRQ
+600 
-606 MTVSNNG
+606 
-613 AESAEIT
+613 
-620 VMTPEYRGVVDEER
+620 GVY
-634 KLTGEL
+634 K
-640 EKLQGQFDLASA
+640 
-652 AAEKHRQQMQHTK
+652 
-665 IETQETAK
+665 
-673 EVSYLAMSY
+673 
-682 SELETAIEKQKKKI
+682 
-696 GKYAGA
+696 
-702 SDKAKADG
+702 
-710 IDVAAES
+710 
-717 RKLQQMEA
+717 
-725 RYKQLGKKYHLGSQS
+725 KQLEA
-740 DSRKRQIVADPK
+740 ADPANK
-752 TLEQLRTNIELSK
+752 QLITSLR
-765 KKLTGQDTDEQRQL
+765 
-779 QQQIALWQKKADAID
+779 QQIAEAEEAAQAARD
-794 LAQKKA
+794 LANGWDLQN
-800 ALPAS
+800 P
-805 IESQD
+805 D
-810 DAQKTLDYLN
+810 TL
-820 TARRLATTKE
+820 E
-830 QIADIDR
+830 EIDEAISR
-837 QIAAVELK
+837 Q
-845 QAEMKRPADSERIAT
+845 Q
-860 LQDIDKELNY
+860 
-870 QRALRKTAA
+870 ALRKKAN
-879 AENIAQI
+879 AENLQGI
-886 DATINR
+886 DAEIKR
-892 LETLKSY
+892 LQGLKAQMERNAKVPTPIEQIHTY
-899 TEHADVIS
+899 EQLDE
-907 MDNKALQT
+907 ALAI
-915 YDQLSIKL
+915 YND
-923 SYYRDQLKTA
+923 RLKVA

-948 EKLRNKWDATL
+948 ERLRKKWDATL

-978 NAISYYG
+978 DAISYYG

-1000 QVIQALETKKKA
+1000 QVIQALEAKKKA

-1041 KGIGFDALTD
+1041 KGMGFDALTD

-1074 IEGMIAVYESWRK
+1074 IEGMIATYEEWRR
-1087 KSISSFDTAR
+1087 KSISAFDTAR

-1126 TVALIDAFIGLYD
+1126 TVALIDAFIGLYE
-1139 GIQAVIGII
+1139 GIQAIIGII
-1148 NLLSAA
+1148 DLLSAA

-1172 ATTRE
+1172 AATRE
-1177 AATAANIIA
+1177 AATAANVAA
-1186 STAQIA
+1186 SVAQIA

-1206 AITFAAH
+1206 AMTFAAH

-1306 DKINKR
+1306 NKINKR
-1312 S
+1312 T

>member
-60 VTNSIQQISD
+60 VTNSIQQISG

-93 GKDAEGFE
+93 GKDAEGFA

-112 TIPMTRDALAN
+112 SIPMARDELAN

-136 NWISYLEASSRAAVG
+136 NWIDYLRASSRAAVG

-171 LEWSAAKDIQ
+171 LEWSAAQDIQ

-193 SFDQLAAALP
+193 SFEQLAAALP

-242 VLTALTKESSNSQKM
+242 VLTALTKESSKSQKM
-257 AEEMGISF
+257 AEEMGIEF

-297 KESIYSN
+297 KESIYSK

-317 LTGEMAAKFDENIA
+317 LTGEMAAKFDENIT

-350 GSATTQMLKN
+350 GAATTQMLKN
-360 QFAAFTDLIAGIVG
+360 QFAAVTDLIAGIVG

-382 TSQMGMTILSVTSLT
+382 TAQLGMTILSVTSLT

-406 HTLMIARTKAGGVA
+406 HALMIARTKAGGVA
-420 MLAFGLRANRAAA
+420 MLAFGLRASRAAA
-433 FSRVFSAALKGAAF
+433 FSRVFSAALKGVAF
-447 QATAAKIAIRGLMI
+447 QATAAKIAIRGLMM
-461 ATGVTLAL
+461 ATGVGVLIAGVTFAVEKLTGAFEDASDAAEDTTEKIDR
-469 VALTE
+469 VADTAQQAQDAFANKQSEVYSSLMTKYTQLQTAWK
-474 ALSLFNSE
+474 ALSTAHAKAQWIKDNKKAFEELGLKITNAKDAEDTFVGN
-482 ADKTDAV
+482 TDAV
-489 TEAMTEAEDAYKS
+489 VESFKARAKAAARLAQLTEEYRIQMDLADEIARGDEQYRQENTVQAGEKVRREGEFYPAGHSAEKGMEYVNSGGHWVYTDKGAAQHNANIGKNPNMQSSRDALAASQERSRKIES
-502 KMAETQMAVD
+502 
-512 DDIKK
+512 DIAAD
-517 LQELINA
+517 A
-524 KKDTTDEVRNLNTK
+524 KAATAKVKPTPTRTTNTTNTK
-538 YGELLGTYQSGAE
+538 GDPNNDKIIEGA
-551 WLTTLKNKSD
+551 KS
-561 DYCQQLAIEAKTDTI
+561 Y
-576 RRKIFEKNADLMVI
+576 ADLTHNI
-590 AEKKRRLEDA
+590 
-600 GNAKRQ
+600 
-606 MTVSNNG
+606 
-613 AESAEIT
+613 
-620 VMTPEYRGVVDEER
+620 GVY
-634 KLTGEL
+634 K
-640 EKLQGQFDLASA
+640 
-652 AAEKHRQQMQHTK
+652 
-665 IETQETAK
+665 
-673 EVSYLAMSY
+673 
-682 SELETAIEKQKKKI
+682 
-696 GKYAGA
+696 
-702 SDKAKADG
+702 
-710 IDVAAES
+710 
-717 RKLQQMEA
+717 
-725 RYKQLGKKYHLGSQS
+725 KQLEA
-740 DSRKRQIVADPK
+740 ADPANK
-752 TLEQLRTNIELSK
+752 QLITSLR
-765 KKLTGQDTDEQRQL
+765 
-779 QQQIALWQKKADAID
+779 QQIAEAEEAAQAAKD
-794 LAQKKA
+794 LANGWDLQN
-800 ALPAS
+800 P
-805 IESQD
+805 D
-810 DAQKTLDYLN
+810 TL
-820 TARRLATTKE
+820 E
-830 QIADIDR
+830 EIDEAISR
-837 QIAAVELK
+837 Q
-845 QAEMKRPADSERIAT
+845 Q
-860 LQDIDKELNY
+860 
-870 QRALRKTAA
+870 ALRKKAS
-879 AENIAQI
+879 AENLQGI
-886 DATINR
+886 DAEIKR
-892 LETLKSY
+892 LQGLKAQMERNAKVPTPIEQIHTY
-899 TEHADVIS
+899 EQLDE
-907 MDNKALQT
+907 ALAI
-915 YDQLSIKL
+915 YND
-923 SYYRDQLKTA
+923 RLKVA

-948 EKLRNKWDATL
+948 EKLRKKWDATL

-1000 QVIQALETKKKA
+1000 QVIQALEAKKKA

-1041 KGIGFDALTD
+1041 KGMGFDALTD
-1051 KIRELKKALNDIDNP
+1051 KIRELQKALNDIDNP

-1074 IEGMIAVYESWRK
+1074 IEGMIATYEEWRR
-1087 KSISSFDTAR
+1087 KSISAFDTAR

-1126 TVALIDAFIGLYD
+1126 TVALVDAFIGLYE

-1172 ATTRE
+1172 AATRE
-1177 AATAANIIA
+1177 AATAANVAA
-1186 STAQIA
+1186 SVAQIA

-1206 AITFAAH
+1206 AMTFAAH

-1223 ASGMIAAQQAAIIAA
+1223 AAGMIATQQELILAA

-1274 KLRSMIEPSSGFSGE
+1274 KLRSMIEPSEGGISGD
-1289 VEFVIKGRRLVG
+1289 VRFVIDGDKLVG
-1301 VLNKE
+1301 ILKRRN
-1306 DKINKR
+1306 NQSKR

>member
-60 VTNSIQQISD
+60 VTNSIQQISG

-93 GKDAEGFE
+93 GKDAEGFA

-112 TIPMTRDALAN
+112 SIPMARDELAN

-136 NWISYLEASSRAAVG
+136 NWIDYLRASSRAAVG

-171 LEWSAAKDIQ
+171 LEWSAAQDIQ

-193 SFDQLAAALP
+193 SFEQLAAALP

-242 VLTALTKESSNSQKM
+242 VLTALTKESSKSQKM

-265 NAASIKAAGGLR
+265 NAASIQAAGGLR

-297 KESIYSN
+297 KESIYSK

-350 GSATTQMLKN
+350 GAATTQMLKN
-360 QFAAFTDLIAGIVG
+360 QFAAVTDLIAGIVG

-382 TSQMGMTILSVTSLT
+382 TAQLGMTILSVTSLT

-406 HTLMIARTKAGGVA
+406 HALMIARTKAGGVA
-420 MLAFGLRANRAAA
+420 MLAFGLRASRAAA
-433 FSRVFSAALKGAAF
+433 FSRVFSAALKGVAF
-447 QATAAKIAIRGLMI
+447 QATATKIAIRGLMM
-461 ATGVTLAL
+461 ATGVGAL
-469 VALTE
+469 IAGVTFAVEKLTGAFEDASDAAEDTTEKIDRVADTAQQAQDAFANKQSEVYSGLMTKYTQLQTAWK
-474 ALSLFNSE
+474 ALSTAHAKAQWIKDNKKAFEELGLKIHSAKDAEDTFVGN
-482 ADKTDAV
+482 TDAV
-489 TEAMTEAEDAYKS
+489 VESFKARAKAAARLAQLTEEYRIQMDLADEIARGDEQYRQENTVQAGEEVRREGEFYPAGHSAEKGMEYVNSGGHWVYTDKGAAQHNANIGKNPNLQSSRDALAASQERSKKIEGGIAADAKAATTKVKPTPTNTTNTKGDPNKDKIIEGAKSYADLTHNIGVYKKQLEAADPANKQLITSLRQQIAEAEEA
-502 KMAETQMAVD
+502 AQA
-512 DDIKK
+512 
-517 LQELINA
+517 A
-524 KKDTTDEVRNLNTK
+524 K
-538 YGELLGTYQSGAE
+538 
-551 WLTTLKNKSD
+551 
-561 DYCQQLAIEAKTDTI
+561 
-576 RRKIFEKNADLMVI
+576 
-590 AEKKRRLEDA
+590 
-600 GNAKRQ
+600 
-606 MTVSNNG
+606 
-613 AESAEIT
+613 
-620 VMTPEYRGVVDEER
+620 
-634 KLTGEL
+634 
-640 EKLQGQFDLASA
+640 DLASGWDLQNPDTLEEIDEA
-652 AAEKHRQQMQHTK
+652 ISRQQ
-665 IETQETAK
+665 
-673 EVSYLAMSY
+673 
-682 SELETAIEKQKKKI
+682 
-696 GKYAGA
+696 
-702 SDKAKADG
+702 
-710 IDVAAES
+710 
-717 RKLQQMEA
+717 
-725 RYKQLGKKYHLGSQS
+725 
-740 DSRKRQIVADPK
+740 
-752 TLEQLRTNIELSK
+752 
-765 KKLTGQDTDEQRQL
+765 
-779 QQQIALWQKKADAID
+779 
-794 LAQKKA
+794 
-800 ALPAS
+800 
-805 IESQD
+805 
-810 DAQKTLDYLN
+810 
-820 TARRLATTKE
+820 
-830 QIADIDR
+830 
-837 QIAAVELK
+837 
-845 QAEMKRPADSERIAT
+845 
-860 LQDIDKELNY
+860 
-870 QRALRKTAA
+870 ALRKKAN
-879 AENIAQI
+879 AENLQGI
-886 DATINR
+886 DAEIKR
-892 LETLKSY
+892 LQGLKAQMERNAKVPTPIEQIHTY
-899 TEHADVIS
+899 EQLDE
-907 MDNKALQT
+907 ALAI
-915 YDQLSIKL
+915 YND
-923 SYYRDQLKTA
+923 RLKVA

-948 EKLRNKWDATL
+948 EKLRKKWDATL

-1000 QVIQALETKKKA
+1000 QVIQALEAKKKA

-1041 KGIGFDALTD
+1041 KGMGFDALTD

-1074 IEGMIAVYESWRK
+1074 IEGMIATYEEWRR
-1087 KSISSFDTAR
+1087 KSISAFDTAR

-1126 TVALIDAFIGLYD
+1126 TVALVDAFIGLYE

-1172 ATTRE
+1172 AATRE
-1177 AATAANIIA
+1177 AATAANVAA
-1186 STAQIA
+1186 SVAQIA

-1206 AITFAAH
+1206 AMTFAAH

-1223 ASGMIAAQQAAIIAA
+1223 ASGMIAAQQAMIIAA

-1274 KLRSMIEPSSGFSGE
+1274 KLRSMIEPSEGGISGD
-1289 VEFVIKGRRLVG
+1289 VRFVIDGDKLVG
-1301 VLNKE
+1301 ILKRRN
-1306 DKINKR
+1306 NQSKR

>member
-60 VTNSIQQISD
+60 VTNSIQQISG

-93 GKDAEGFE
+93 GKDAEGFA

-112 TIPMTRDALAN
+112 SIPMARDELAN

-136 NWISYLEASSRAAVG
+136 NWIDYLRASSRAAVG

-171 LEWSAAKDIQ
+171 LEWSAAQDIQ

-193 SFDQLAAALP
+193 SFEQLAAALP

-242 VLTALTKESSNSQKM
+242 VLTALTKESSKSQKM
-257 AEEMGISF
+257 AEEMGIEF

-297 KESIYSN
+297 KESIYSK

-350 GSATTQMLKN
+350 GTATTQMLKN
-360 QFAAFTDLIAGIVG
+360 QFAAVTDLIAGIVG

-382 TSQMGMTILSVTSLT
+382 TAQLGMTILSVTSLT

-406 HTLMIARTKAGGVA
+406 HALMIARTKAGGVA
-420 MLAFGLRANRAAA
+420 MLAFGLRASRAAA
-433 FSRVFSAALKGAAF
+433 FSRVFSAALKGVAF
-447 QATAAKIAIRGLMI
+447 QATATKIAIRGLMM
-461 ATGVTLAL
+461 ATGVGVLIAGVTFAVEKLTGAFEDASDAAEDTTEKIDR
-469 VALTE
+469 VADTAQQAQDAFANKQSEVYSSLMTKYTQLQTAWK
-474 ALSLFNSE
+474 ALSTAHAKAQWIKDNKKAFEELGLKITNAKDAEDTFVGN
-482 ADKTDAV
+482 TDAV
-489 TEAMTEAEDAYKS
+489 VESFKARAKAAARLAQLTEEYRIQMDLADEIARGDEQYRQENTVQEGEKVRREGEFYPAGHSAEKGMEYVNSGGHWVYTDKGAAQHNANIGKNPNMQSSRDELAASQERSRKIESDIAADAK
-502 KMAETQMAVD
+502 AAT
-512 DDIKK
+512 
-517 LQELINA
+517 A
-524 KKDTTDEVRNLNTK
+524 KVKPTPTRTTNTTNTK
-538 YGELLGTYQSGAE
+538 GDPNNDKIIEGA
-551 WLTTLKNKSD
+551 KS
-561 DYCQQLAIEAKTDTI
+561 Y
-576 RRKIFEKNADLMVI
+576 ADLTHNI
-590 AEKKRRLEDA
+590 
-600 GNAKRQ
+600 
-606 MTVSNNG
+606 
-613 AESAEIT
+613 
-620 VMTPEYRGVVDEER
+620 GVY
-634 KLTGEL
+634 K
-640 EKLQGQFDLASA
+640 
-652 AAEKHRQQMQHTK
+652 
-665 IETQETAK
+665 
-673 EVSYLAMSY
+673 
-682 SELETAIEKQKKKI
+682 
-696 GKYAGA
+696 
-702 SDKAKADG
+702 
-710 IDVAAES
+710 
-717 RKLQQMEA
+717 
-725 RYKQLGKKYHLGSQS
+725 KQLEA
-740 DSRKRQIVADPK
+740 ADPANK
-752 TLEQLRTNIELSK
+752 QLITSLR
-765 KKLTGQDTDEQRQL
+765 
-779 QQQIALWQKKADAID
+779 QQIAEAEEAAQAAKD
-794 LAQKKA
+794 LANGWDLQN
-800 ALPAS
+800 P
-805 IESQD
+805 D
-810 DAQKTLDYLN
+810 TL
-820 TARRLATTKE
+820 E
-830 QIADIDR
+830 EIDEAISR
-837 QIAAVELK
+837 Q
-845 QAEMKRPADSERIAT
+845 Q
-860 LQDIDKELNY
+860 
-870 QRALRKTAA
+870 ALRKKAS
-879 AENIAQI
+879 AENLQGI
-886 DATINR
+886 DAEIKR
-892 LETLKSY
+892 LQGLKAQMERNAKVPTPIEQIHTY
-899 TEHADVIS
+899 EQLDE
-907 MDNKALQT
+907 ALAI
-915 YDQLSIKL
+915 YND
-923 SYYRDQLKTA
+923 RLKVA

-948 EKLRNKWDATL
+948 EKLRKKWDATL

-1000 QVIQALETKKKA
+1000 QVIQALEAKKKA

-1041 KGIGFDALTD
+1041 KGMGFDALTD
-1051 KIRELKKALNDIDNP
+1051 KIRELQKALNDIDNP

-1074 IEGMIAVYESWRK
+1074 IEGMIATYEEWRR
-1087 KSISSFDTAR
+1087 KSISAFDTAR

-1126 TVALIDAFIGLYD
+1126 TVALVDAFIGLYE

-1172 ATTRE
+1172 AATRE
-1177 AATAANIIA
+1177 AATAANVAA
-1186 STAQIA
+1186 SVAQIA

-1206 AITFAAH
+1206 AMTFAAH

-1223 ASGMIAAQQAAIIAA
+1223 AAGMIATQQAMILAA

-1274 KLRSMIEPSSGFSGE
+1274 KLRSMIEPSEGGISGD
-1289 VEFVIKGRRLVG
+1289 VRFVIDGDKLVG
-1301 VLNKE
+1301 ILKRRN
-1306 DKINKR
+1306 NQSKR

>member
-60 VTNSIQQISD
+60 VTNSIQQISG
-70 VLNTLTEDSRTF
+70 VLNTVTEDSRTF

-93 GKDAEGFE
+93 GKDAEGFA

-112 TIPMTRDALAN
+112 SIPMARDELAN

-136 NWISYLEASSRAAVG
+136 NWIDYLRASSRAAVG

-193 SFDQLAAALP
+193 SFEQLAAALP

-242 VLTALTKESSNSQKM
+242 VLTALTKESSKSQKM
-257 AEEMGISF
+257 AEEMGIEF

-297 KESIYSN
+297 KESIYSK

-350 GSATTQMLKN
+350 GAATTQMLKN
-360 QFAAFTDLIAGIVG
+360 QFAAVTDLIAGIVG

-382 TSQMGMTILSVTSLT
+382 TAQLGMTILSVTSLT

-406 HTLMIARTKAGGVA
+406 HALMIARTKAGAVA
-420 MLAFGLRANRAAA
+420 MLAFGLRESRAAA
-433 FSRVFSAALKGAAF
+433 FSRVFSAALKGVAF
-447 QATAAKIAIRGLMI
+447 QATATKIAIRGLMM
-461 ATGVTLAL
+461 ATGVGVLIAGVTFAVEKLTGAFEDASDAAEDTTEKIDR
-469 VALTE
+469 VADTAQQAQDAFANKQSEVYSSLMTKYTQLQTAWK
-474 ALSLFNSE
+474 ALSTAHAKAQWIKDNKKAFEELGLKITNAKDAEDTFVGN
-482 ADKTDAV
+482 TDAV
-489 TEAMTEAEDAYKS
+489 VESFKARAKAAARLAQLTEEYRIQMDLADEIARGDEQYRQENTVQAGEKVRREGEFYPAGHSAEKGMEYVNSGGHWVYTDKGAAQHNANIGKNPNMQSSRDALAASQERSRKIES
-502 KMAETQMAVD
+502 
-512 DDIKK
+512 DIAAD
-517 LQELINA
+517 A
-524 KKDTTDEVRNLNTK
+524 KAATAKVKPTPTRTTNTTNTK
-538 YGELLGTYQSGAE
+538 GDPNNDKIIEGA
-551 WLTTLKNKSD
+551 KS
-561 DYCQQLAIEAKTDTI
+561 Y
-576 RRKIFEKNADLMVI
+576 ADLTHNI
-590 AEKKRRLEDA
+590 
-600 GNAKRQ
+600 
-606 MTVSNNG
+606 
-613 AESAEIT
+613 
-620 VMTPEYRGVVDEER
+620 GVY
-634 KLTGEL
+634 K
-640 EKLQGQFDLASA
+640 
-652 AAEKHRQQMQHTK
+652 
-665 IETQETAK
+665 
-673 EVSYLAMSY
+673 
-682 SELETAIEKQKKKI
+682 
-696 GKYAGA
+696 
-702 SDKAKADG
+702 
-710 IDVAAES
+710 
-717 RKLQQMEA
+717 
-725 RYKQLGKKYHLGSQS
+725 KQLEA
-740 DSRKRQIVADPK
+740 ADPANK
-752 TLEQLRTNIELSK
+752 QLITSLR
-765 KKLTGQDTDEQRQL
+765 
-779 QQQIALWQKKADAID
+779 QQIAEAEEAAQAAKD
-794 LAQKKA
+794 LANGWDLQN
-800 ALPAS
+800 P
-805 IESQD
+805 D
-810 DAQKTLDYLN
+810 TL
-820 TARRLATTKE
+820 E
-830 QIADIDR
+830 EIDEAISR
-837 QIAAVELK
+837 Q
-845 QAEMKRPADSERIAT
+845 Q
-860 LQDIDKELNY
+860 
-870 QRALRKTAA
+870 ALRKKAS
-879 AENIAQI
+879 AENLQGI
-886 DATINR
+886 DAEIKR
-892 LETLKSY
+892 LQGLKAQMERNAKVPTPIEQIHTY
-899 TEHADVIS
+899 EQLDE
-907 MDNKALQT
+907 ALAI
-915 YDQLSIKL
+915 YND
-923 SYYRDQLKTA
+923 RLKVA

-948 EKLRNKWDATL
+948 EKLRKKWDATL

-1000 QVIQALETKKKA
+1000 QVIQALEAKKKA

-1041 KGIGFDALTD
+1041 KGMGFDALTD
-1051 KIRELKKALNDIDNP
+1051 KIRELQKALNDIDNP

-1074 IEGMIAVYESWRK
+1074 IEGMIATYEEWRR
-1087 KSISSFDTAR
+1087 KSISAFDTAR

-1126 TVALIDAFIGLYD
+1126 TVALVDAFIGLYE

-1172 ATTRE
+1172 AATRE
-1177 AATAANIIA
+1177 AATAANVAA
-1186 STAQIA
+1186 SVAQIA

-1206 AITFAAH
+1206 AMTFAAH

-1223 ASGMIAAQQAAIIAA
+1223 AAGMIATQQAMILAA

-1274 KLRSMIEPSSGFSGE
+1274 KLRSMIEPSEGGISGD
-1289 VEFVIKGRRLVG
+1289 VRFVIDGDKLVG
-1301 VLNKE
+1301 ILKRRN
-1306 DKINKR
+1306 NQSKR